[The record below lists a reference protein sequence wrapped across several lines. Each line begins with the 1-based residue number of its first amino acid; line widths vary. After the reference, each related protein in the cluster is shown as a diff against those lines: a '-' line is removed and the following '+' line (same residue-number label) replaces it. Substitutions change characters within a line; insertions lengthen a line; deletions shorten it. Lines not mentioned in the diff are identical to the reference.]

1 MKSMMK
7 KSLFLTLA
15 IASACGSAFAQTQP
29 TIYGSVIFGHGWEDM
44 GSEAPFGIYSLPAND
59 ATQMKSVKLDDN
71 LSAFGGGVY
80 VDGRYYMVDYS
91 PYDYDGTVSFRV
103 YDVDAGWR
111 LIEERHLATYSS
123 VASDLAYDPTTDRVY
138 GCFRESATTNGYF
151 FGTLNTITG
160 FSSKI
165 ADLKQELIALAATKD
180 GRLYGISIYGM
191 LYSVDKTTGALTEI
205 GQTGKTVKYAQ
216 SATFDYPSGRMLW
229 AMTPHYTHES
239 PEICEVNLTDGTV
252 TTLTTIPD
260 RYEFTGIYTTGSYA
274 DDNAPARP
282 ASLKASLTG
291 TSLTGKALI
300 AMPDRTAGGGKLA
313 SSLGYKLWM
322 DGELLKEGQAQA
334 GSDVEAALTLTRGMH
349 HMKAVATNSA
359 GRSQFAYC
367 DLWAGSDVVNAVSP
381 KAVMKDAQT
390 VSVSWTAPQRGNH
403 DGYFDPSLV
412 TYTVTRQPDAKVVY
426 DGSATSFDDKEVAD
440 LQMGYYYYEVAAKV
454 AGEYGD
460 KVRTNVVQVGSALKL
475 PYDQP
480 FNDEVA
486 AKTMTVIDA
495 NEDDETWQFFGDCFI
510 CGVSQE
516 GLDDDDWLVTPA
528 FNLSKDSVYQVSMD
542 VKAEE
547 GYSETVAVAAGQKA
561 EAASLTQT
569 VFAPTKVDNVNYRT
583 LSAVFAPKHDGACH
597 IGVHAL
603 SLYAEGSYLY
613 LDNLKVKC
621 IGSVKCPGAVT
632 EAKAEPVGAST
643 DRKVEISF
651 KAPVVNMGGETLTAN
666 LKHITVKRLTDNKVV
681 ETFSNIIPGDICQ
694 MTDTPSADGTV
705 SYEIMAE
712 NAVGKG
718 ETVTVSTYVGLDQ
731 PGAVENLRIS
741 STNEGQVTAS
751 WDAPSKGKH
760 GGLIDKASLKY
771 NIANVDG
778 SSLKSTT
785 VSEPSFSEQM
795 TMTGDEQR
803 LAWYVI
809 TPRTQQGKGIAA
821 STDTIFVGKPYAV
834 PYAESFAKRSMQ
846 RGPWYGSMSAL
857 AEWNIMQYGTY
868 ADAADLDNGFIAFS
882 TVTTGASSD
891 FIGPK
896 ITLKDTHNPRLSFYV
911 WNMKRSIHHLRVALR
926 TPDGKRHQLDDI
938 LPNDFDG
945 EDNDGRWLKYSYSL
959 SGLRSYEYV
968 QLIFTGVGG
977 NTEDLTSIVP
987 LYVDQINVDDPLSF
1001 NLTMGDVSAMIDKV
1015 SVGDDVTV
1023 FANISNTG
1031 DRDAADFDICLYCGE
1046 TLVGKTHVDELAAG
1060 QNTDVELKD
1069 APNSDA
1075 ALSSLYHAE
1084 IAWNSD
1090 EDASDNVSKNVVVT
1104 VLPGR
1109 PFVKDAKAEAADDMQ
1124 SVALSWSE
1132 PEGISN
1138 GAEAEDVVEDF
1149 ESYVPFTISHF
1160 GEWTL
1165 MDIDGA
1171 STLGIQDGSGDFVQY
1186 DNVEAPMAF
1195 QVFNPSAVSLSPLY
1209 FPTHSGKQVA
1219 AAFSAGRY
1227 TANDDWLISPEV
1239 DGAQTITFW
1248 ACSPNN
1254 NYYGTQEQ
1262 MEVLCSVEGKSIGS
1276 FKKVGSTITV
1286 PGQWT
1291 QYSADLPDGAR
1302 YFALRCTSKDQYILF
1317 IDDIRYRKAGTALK
1331 LLGYNVYRDGTRLN
1345 ASPVTETKYTD
1356 NRSVDTDVTYSVKAV
1371 YNTGESRAANAV
1383 WDAASG
1389 IIGVGEDNGSAQVRI
1404 YDLSGRQMP
1413 LGASL
1418 KKGVYV
1424 VRDNGKTR
1432 KICIK

>member
-1 MKSMMK
+1 MK

-111 LIEERHLATYSS
+111 LIEERHLNTYTS

-191 LYSVDKTTGALTEI
+191 LYSVDKNTGELTEI

-282 ASLKASLTG
+282 TSLKASLTG

-300 AMPDRTAGGGKLA
+300 AMPDRTAGGGNLA

-322 DGELLKEGQAQA
+322 DGSLLKEGQSQA
-334 GSDVEAALTLTRGMH
+334 GAGVEAALTLTRGMH

-359 GRSQFAYC
+359 GRSQFVYC
-367 DLWAGSDVVNAVSP
+367 DFWAGSDVVNAVSP

-440 LQMGYYYYEVAAKV
+440 LQMGYYYEVAANV

-486 AKTMTVIDA
+486 ATTMTVIDA

-547 GYSETVAVAAGQKA
+547 GYCETVAIAAGQKA

-569 VFAPTKVDNVNYRT
+569 VLTPTKVDNVNYRT

-632 EAKAEPVGAST
+632 EAKAEPVGSST
-643 DRKVEISF
+643 DRKVAISF
-651 KAPVVNMGGETLTAN
+651 KAPVVNMGGEALTAN

-681 ETFSNIIPGDICQ
+681 ETFSNIIPGDLCEL
-694 MTDTPSADGTV
+694 TDNPSADGTV
-705 SYEIMAE
+705 SYEITAE

-741 STNEGQVTAS
+741 SSDDGQVTAS

-795 TMTGDEQR
+795 TMNGDEQR

-896 ITLKDTHNPRLSFYV
+896 ITLKDTRNPRLTFYV

-945 EDNDGRWLKYSYSL
+945 EYNDGRWLKYSYSL
-959 SGLRSYEYV
+959 SDLRSYEYV

-1001 NLTMGDVSAMIDKV
+1001 NLAMGDVSAMIDKV
-1015 SVGDDVTV
+1015 SVGDDVAV

-1031 DRDAADFDICLYCGE
+1031 DRDAADFDICLYRGE

-1060 QNTDVELKD
+1060 QNIDVELKD

-1084 IAWNSD
+1084 IAWDSD
-1090 EDASDNVSKNVVVT
+1090 EEASDNVSKNVVVT

-1286 PGQWT
+1286 PGQWM
-1291 QYSADLPDGAR
+1291 QYSADLPEGAR

-1317 IDDIRYRKAGTALK
+1317 VDDIKYRKAGTGLK
-1331 LLGYNVYRDGTRLN
+1331 LLGYNVYRDCMRLN
-1345 ASPVTETKYTD
+1345 ASPITATKYTD

-1383 WDAASG
+1383 WDSASG
-1389 IIGVGEDNGSAQVRI
+1389 IDGVGVGNAVKHVRI
-1404 YDLSGRQMP
+1404 YDISGRQMP

>member
-1 MKSMMK
+1 MK

-111 LIEERHLATYSS
+111 LIEERHLNTYTS

-191 LYSVDKTTGALTEI
+191 LYSVDKNTGALTEI

-282 ASLKASLTG
+282 TSLKASLTG

-300 AMPDRTAGGGKLA
+300 AMPDRTAGGGNLA
-313 SSLGYKLWM
+313 SSLGYKLWL
-322 DGELLKEGQAQA
+322 DGSLLKEGQSQA
-334 GSDVEAALTLTRGMH
+334 GAGVEAALTLTRGMH

-367 DLWAGSDVVNAVSP
+367 DFWAGSDVVNAVSP

-390 VSVSWTAPQRGNH
+390 VSVSWTAPQQGNH

-547 GYSETVAVAAGQKA
+547 GYCETVAVAAGQKA
-561 EAASLTQT
+561 EVASLTQT
-569 VFAPTKVDNVNYRT
+569 VLAPTKVDNVNYRT

-632 EAKAEPVGAST
+632 EAKAEPIGAST

-666 LKHITVKRLTDNKVV
+666 LKYITVKRLTDNKVV

-705 SYEIMAE
+705 SYEITAE

-741 STNEGQVTAS
+741 SSDDGQVTAS

-795 TMTGDEQR
+795 TMNDDEQR
-803 LAWYVI
+803 LAWYVV

-959 SGLRSYEYV
+959 SDLRLYEYV

-1031 DRDAADFDICLYCGE
+1031 DKDAADFDICLYRGE

-1084 IAWNSD
+1084 IAWDSD
-1090 EDASDNVSKNVVVT
+1090 EEASDNVSKNVVVT

-1138 GAEAEDVVEDF
+1138 GAEDVVEDF

-1165 MDIDGA
+1165 MDNDGA

-1209 FPTHSGKQVA
+1209 FPTHSGSQVA

-1239 DGAQTITFW
+1239 DGAQTVTFW

-1276 FKKVGSTITV
+1276 FNKVGSTITV

-1291 QYSADLPDGAR
+1291 QYSADLPEGAR

-1317 IDDIRYRKAGTALK
+1317 VDDIKYRKAGTGLK
-1331 LLGYNVYRDGTRLN
+1331 LLGYNVYRDGLRLN
-1345 ASPVTETKYTD
+1345 ASPITATKYTD

-1383 WDAASG
+1383 WNAASG
-1389 IIGVGEDNGSAQVRI
+1389 ISGVGEDNGLAQVRI

>member
-1 MKSMMK
+1 MK

-111 LIEERHLATYSS
+111 LIEERHLNTYTS

-191 LYSVDKTTGALTEI
+191 LYSVDKNTGELTEI

-282 ASLKASLTG
+282 TSLKASLTG

-300 AMPDRTAGGGKLA
+300 AMPDRTAGGNLA

-322 DGELLKEGQAQA
+322 DGELLKEGQSQA
-334 GSDVEAALTLTRGMH
+334 GAGVEAALTLTRGMH

-359 GRSQFAYC
+359 GRSQFVYC
-367 DLWAGSDVVNAVSP
+367 DFWAGSDVVNAVSP

-440 LQMGYYYYEVAAKV
+440 LQMGYYYYEVAANV

-569 VFAPTKVDNVNYRT
+569 VLAPMKVDNVNYRT

-632 EAKAEPVGAST
+632 EAKAEPVGSST
-643 DRKVEISF
+643 NRKVAISF
-651 KAPVVNMGGETLTAN
+651 KAPVVNMGGEALTAN

-681 ETFSNIIPGDICQ
+681 ETFSNIIPGDLCEL
-694 MTDTPSADGTV
+694 TDNPSADGTV
-705 SYEIMAE
+705 SYEITAE

-741 STNEGQVTAS
+741 SSDDGQVTAS

-795 TMTGDEQR
+795 TMNGDEQR
-803 LAWYVI
+803 LAWYVV

-896 ITLKDTHNPRLSFYV
+896 ITLKDTHNPRLTFYV

-959 SGLRSYEYV
+959 SDLRSYEYV

-1001 NLTMGDVSAMIDKV
+1001 NLTMSDVSAMIDKV

-1031 DRDAADFDICLYCGE
+1031 DRDAADFDICLYRGE

-1060 QNTDVELKD
+1060 QNIDVELKD

-1084 IAWNSD
+1084 IAWDSD
-1090 EDASDNVSKNVVVT
+1090 EEASDNVSKNVVVT

-1209 FPTHSGKQVA
+1209 FPTHSGSQVA

-1291 QYSADLPDGAR
+1291 QYSADLPEGAR

-1317 IDDIRYRKAGTALK
+1317 VDDIKYRKAGTGLK
-1331 LLGYNVYRDGTRLN
+1331 LLGYNVYRDGLRLN
-1345 ASPVTETKYTD
+1345 ASPITATKYTD

>member
-1 MKSMMK
+1 MK

-15 IASACGSAFAQTQP
+15 IASACGSAFAQTLP

-44 GSEAPFGIYSLPAND
+44 GSDAPFGIYSLPAND

-282 ASLKASLTG
+282 TSLKASLTG

-300 AMPDRTAGGGKLA
+300 AMPDRTAGGNLA

-322 DGELLKEGQAQA
+322 DGSLLKEGQSQA
-334 GSDVEAALTLTRGMH
+334 GAGVEAALTLTRGMH

-367 DLWAGSDVVNAVSP
+367 DFWAGSDVVNAVSP

-426 DGSATSFDDKEVAD
+426 DGSSTSFDDKEVAD

-460 KVRTNVVQVGSALKL
+460 KVRTNVVRVGSALKL

-516 GLDDDDWLVTPA
+516 GLDDDDWLVTPV

-547 GYSETVAVAAGQKA
+547 GYCETVAVAAGQKA

-569 VFAPTKVDNVNYRT
+569 VLASTKVDNVSYRT
-583 LSAVFAPKHDGACH
+583 LSTVFAPKHDGACH

-632 EAKAEPVGAST
+632 EAKAEPVGVST
-643 DRKVEISF
+643 DRKVAISF

-694 MTDTPSADGTV
+694 MIDTPSADGTV

-795 TMTGDEQR
+795 TMKGDEQR

-896 ITLKDTHNPRLSFYV
+896 ITLKDTRNPRLTFYV

-959 SGLRSYEYV
+959 SDHRSYEYV

-977 NTEDLTSIVP
+977 NAEDLTSIVP

-1031 DRDAADFDICLYCGE
+1031 DKDAADFDICLYRGE

>member
-1 MKSMMK
+1 MK

-44 GSEAPFGIYSLPAND
+44 GIEAPFGIYSLPAND

-123 VASDLAYDPTTDRVY
+123 VASDLAYDPTTDCVY

-282 ASLKASLTG
+282 TSLKASLTG
-291 TSLTGKALI
+291 TSLTGKVLI
-300 AMPDRTAGGGKLA
+300 AMPDRTAGGNLA
-313 SSLGYKLWM
+313 SSLGYKLWL
-322 DGELLKEGQAQA
+322 DGSLLKEGQSQA
-334 GSDVEAALTLTRGMH
+334 GAGVEAALTLTRGMH

-367 DLWAGSDVVNAVSP
+367 DFWAGSDVVNAVSP

-542 VKAEE
+542 VQAEE

-569 VFAPTKVDNVNYRT
+569 VLAPTKVDNVNYRT

-643 DRKVEISF
+643 DRKVAISF
-651 KAPVVNMGGETLTAN
+651 KAPVMNMGGETLTAN

-681 ETFSNIIPGDICQ
+681 ETFSNIIPGDLCEL
-694 MTDTPSADGTV
+694 TDNPSADGTV
-705 SYEIMAE
+705 SYEITAE

-741 STNEGQVTAS
+741 SSDDGQVTAS
-751 WDAPSKGKH
+751 WNAPSKGKH

-795 TMTGDEQR
+795 TMKGDEQR

-896 ITLKDTHNPRLSFYV
+896 ITLKDTRNPRLSFYV

-945 EDNDGRWLKYSYSL
+945 EDNDGRWQKYSYSL
-959 SGLRSYEYV
+959 SDLRSYEYV

-1031 DRDAADFDICLYCGE
+1031 DKDAADFDICLYRGE

-1124 SVALSWSE
+1124 SVAISWSE

-1276 FKKVGSTITV
+1276 FKKVSSTITV

-1317 IDDIRYRKAGTALK
+1317 VDDIKYRKAGTGLK
-1331 LLGYNVYRDGTRLN
+1331 LLGYNVYRDGMRLN
-1345 ASPVTETKYTD
+1345 ASPITATKYTD

-1383 WDAASG
+1383 WDSASG
-1389 IIGVGEDNGSAQVRI
+1389 IDGVGVGNAVKHVRI
-1404 YDLSGRQMP
+1404 YDISGRQIP
-1413 LGASL
+1413 LGSSL
-1418 KKGVYV
+1418 KTGVYIV
-1424 VRDNGKTR
+1424 WENGKAH

>member
-1 MKSMMK
+1 MK

-44 GSEAPFGIYSLPAND
+44 GSDAPFGIYSLPAND

-191 LYSVDKTTGALTEI
+191 LYSVDKTTGSLTEI

-282 ASLKASLTG
+282 TSLKASLTG

-300 AMPDRTAGGGKLA
+300 AMPDRTAGGGNLA

-322 DGELLKEGQAQA
+322 DGSLLKEGQSQA
-334 GSDVEAALTLTRGMH
+334 GAGVEAALTLTRGMH

-367 DLWAGSDVVNAVSP
+367 DFWAGSDVVNAVSP

-547 GYSETVAVAAGQKA
+547 GYCETVAVAAGQKA

-569 VFAPTKVDNVNYRT
+569 VLAPTKVDNVNYRT

-632 EAKAEPVGAST
+632 EAKAEAEPVGSST

-705 SYEIMAE
+705 SYEITAE

-741 STNEGQVTAS
+741 SSYDGQVTAS

-795 TMTGDEQR
+795 TMKGDEQR

-896 ITLKDTHNPRLSFYV
+896 ITLKDTRNPRLTFYV

-926 TPDGKRHQLDDI
+926 TPDGKLHQLDDI

-945 EDNDGRWLKYSYSL
+945 EDNDGRWLKYGYSL
-959 SGLRSYEYV
+959 SDLRSYEYV

-977 NTEDLTSIVP
+977 NAEDLTSIVP

-1031 DRDAADFDICLYCGE
+1031 DKDAADFDICLYRGE

-1291 QYSADLPDGAR
+1291 QYSADLPEGAR

-1317 IDDIRYRKAGTALK
+1317 VDDIKFRKAGTGLK
-1331 LLGYNVYRDGTRLN
+1331 LLGYNVYRDGMRLN
-1345 ASPVTETKYTD
+1345 ASPITATKYTD

-1389 IIGVGEDNGSAQVRI
+1389 ISGVGEDNGSAQVRI

>member
-1 MKSMMK
+1 MK

-44 GSEAPFGIYSLPAND
+44 GSDAPFGIYSLPAND

-229 AMTPHYTHES
+229 TMTPHYTHES

-282 ASLKASLTG
+282 VSLKASLTG
-291 TSLTGKALI
+291 TSLTGKVLI
-300 AMPDRTAGGGKLA
+300 AMPDRTAGGGNLA

-322 DGELLKEGQAQA
+322 DGSLLKEGQSQA
-334 GSDVEAALTLTRGMH
+334 GANVEATLTLTRGMH

-367 DLWAGSDVVNAVSP
+367 DFWAGSDVVNAVSP

-547 GYSETVAVAAGQKA
+547 GYSETVAVGQKA

-569 VFAPTKVDNVNYRT
+569 VLTPTKVDNVNYRT

-643 DRKVEISF
+643 DRKVAISF
-651 KAPVVNMGGETLTAN
+651 KAPVVNMGGEALTAN

-681 ETFSNIIPGDICQ
+681 EKFSNIIPGDICQ
-694 MTDTPSADGTV
+694 MTDTPSVDGTV
-705 SYEIMAE
+705 SYEITAE

-731 PGAVENLRIS
+731 PGAVENLKIS
-741 STNEGQVTAS
+741 STDDGQVTAS

-795 TMTGDEQR
+795 TMKGDEQR

-821 STDTIFVGKPYAV
+821 STDTVFVGKPYAV

-926 TPDGKRHQLDDI
+926 TPDGKLHQLDDI

-959 SGLRSYEYV
+959 SDLRSYEYV

-1001 NLTMGDVSAMIDKV
+1001 NLMMGDVSAMIDKV

-1031 DRDAADFDICLYCGE
+1031 DRDAADFDICLYRGE

-1084 IAWNSD
+1084 IAWDSD
-1090 EDASDNVSKNVVVT
+1090 EEASDNVSKNVVVT

-1124 SVALSWSE
+1124 SVAISWSE

-1165 MDIDGA
+1165 MDNDGA

-1254 NYYGTQEQ
+1254 NYYGTQEE

-1291 QYSADLPDGAR
+1291 QYSADLPEGAR

-1317 IDDIRYRKAGTALK
+1317 VDDIKYRKAGTGLK
-1331 LLGYNVYRDGTRLN
+1331 LLGYNVYRDGMRLN
-1345 ASPVTETKYTD
+1345 ASPITATKYTD

-1383 WDAASG
+1383 WDYASG
-1389 IIGVGEDNGSAQVRI
+1389 IDGVGVGNAVKHVRI
-1404 YDLSGRQMP
+1404 YDISGRQIP
-1413 LGASL
+1413 LGSSL
-1418 KKGVYV
+1418 KTGVYIV
-1424 VRDNGKTR
+1424 WENGKAH

>member
-1 MKSMMK
+1 MK

-15 IASACGSAFAQTQP
+15 IASACGSVFAQTQP

-44 GSEAPFGIYSLPAND
+44 GSDAPFGIYSLPAND
-59 ATQMKSVKLDDN
+59 ATQIKSVKLDDN

-111 LIEERHLATYSS
+111 LIEERHLTTYTS

-191 LYSVDKTTGALTEI
+191 LYSVDKTTGELTEI

-282 ASLKASLTG
+282 TSLKASLTG

-300 AMPDRTAGGGKLA
+300 AMPDRTAGGKLA

-322 DGELLKEGQAQA
+322 DGSLLKEGQSQA
-334 GSDVEAALTLTRGMH
+334 GADVEAALTLTRGMH

-359 GRSQFAYC
+359 GRSQFVYC
-367 DLWAGSDVVNAVSP
+367 DFWAGSDVVNAVSP

-426 DGSATSFDDKEVAD
+426 EGSTTSFDDKEVAD
-440 LQMGYYYYEVAAKV
+440 LHMGYYYYEVAAKV

-486 AKTMTVIDA
+486 ARTMTVIDA

-547 GYSETVAVAAGQKA
+547 GYCETVAVAAGQKA

-569 VFAPTKVDNVNYRT
+569 VLAPTKVDNVNYRT

-632 EAKAEPVGAST
+632 ESKAEPVGSST
-643 DRKVEISF
+643 DRKVAISF
-651 KAPVVNMGGETLTAN
+651 KAPVMNMGGETLTAN

-681 ETFSNIIPGDICQ
+681 ETFSNIIPGDLCEL
-694 MTDTPSADGTV
+694 TDNPSADGTV
-705 SYEIMAE
+705 SYEITAE

-731 PGAVENLRIS
+731 PAAVENLRIS
-741 STNEGQVTAS
+741 SSDDGQVTAS

-795 TMTGDEQR
+795 TMNGDEQR

-896 ITLKDTHNPRLSFYV
+896 ITLKDTRNPRLTFYV

-959 SGLRSYEYV
+959 SDLRSYEYV

-977 NTEDLTSIVP
+977 NTEDITSIVP

-1001 NLTMGDVSAMIDKV
+1001 NLAMGDVSAMIDKV
-1015 SVGDDVTV
+1015 SVGDDVAV

-1031 DRDAADFDICLYCGE
+1031 DRDAADFDICLYRGE

-1084 IAWNSD
+1084 IAWDSD
-1090 EDASDNVSKNVVVT
+1090 EEASDNVSKNVVVT

-1291 QYSADLPDGAR
+1291 QYSADLPEGAR

-1317 IDDIRYRKAGTALK
+1317 VDDIKYRKAGTGLK
-1331 LLGYNVYRDGTRLN
+1331 LLGYNVYRDGLRLN
-1345 ASPVTETKYTD
+1345 ASPIIATKYTD

>member
-1 MKSMMK
+1 MK

-44 GSEAPFGIYSLPAND
+44 GSDAPFGIYSLPAND
-59 ATQMKSVKLDDN
+59 ATQIKSVKLDDN

-111 LIEERHLATYSS
+111 LIEERHLTTYTS

-191 LYSVDKTTGALTEI
+191 LYSVDKNTGALTEI

-282 ASLKASLTG
+282 TSLKASLTG
-291 TSLTGKALI
+291 TLLTGKALI
-300 AMPDRTAGGGKLA
+300 AMPDRTAGGGNLA

-322 DGELLKEGQAQA
+322 DGELLKEGQSQA
-334 GSDVEAALTLTRGMH
+334 GAGVEAALTLTRGMH

-367 DLWAGSDVVNAVSP
+367 DFWAGSDVVNAVSP

-390 VSVSWTAPQRGNH
+390 VSVSWTAPQQGNH

-412 TYTVTRQPDAKVVY
+412 SYTVTRQPDAKVVY

-475 PYDQP
+475 PYDQS

-547 GYSETVAVAAGQKA
+547 GYCETVAVAAGQKA

-569 VFAPTKVDNVNYRT
+569 VLASTKVDNVNYRT

-632 EAKAEPVGAST
+632 EAKAEPVGVST
-643 DRKVEISF
+643 DRKVAISF

-694 MTDTPSADGTV
+694 MIDTPSADGTV

-795 TMTGDEQR
+795 TMKGDEQR

-959 SGLRSYEYV
+959 SDLRSYEYV

-1001 NLTMGDVSAMIDKV
+1001 NLTMGDISAMIDKV

-1031 DRDAADFDICLYCGE
+1031 DKDAADFDICLYRGE
-1046 TLVGKTHVDELAAG
+1046 TLVGKKHVDELAAG
-1060 QNTDVELKD
+1060 QNIDVELKD

-1084 IAWNSD
+1084 IAWDSD
-1090 EDASDNVSKNVVVT
+1090 EEASDNVSKNVVVT

-1138 GAEAEDVVEDF
+1138 GAEAEAEDVVEDF

-1209 FPTHSGKQVA
+1209 FPTHSGSQVA

-1291 QYSADLPDGAR
+1291 QYSADLPEGAR

-1317 IDDIRYRKAGTALK
+1317 VDDIKYRKAGTGLK
-1331 LLGYNVYRDGTRLN
+1331 LLGYNVYRDGMRLN
-1345 ASPVTETKYTD
+1345 ASPITATKYTD

-1383 WDAASG
+1383 WDSASG
-1389 IIGVGEDNGSAQVRI
+1389 IDGVGVGNAVKHVRI
-1404 YDLSGRQMP
+1404 YDISGRQMP

>member
-1 MKSMMK
+1 
-7 KSLFLTLA
+7 
-15 IASACGSAFAQTQP
+15 
-29 TIYGSVIFGHGWEDM
+29 M
-44 GSEAPFGIYSLPAND
+44 G
-59 ATQMKSVKLDDN
+59 
-71 LSAFGGGVY
+71 
-80 VDGRYYMVDYS
+80 
-91 PYDYDGTVSFRV
+91 
-103 YDVDAGWR
+103 
-111 LIEERHLATYSS
+111 
-123 VASDLAYDPTTDRVY
+123 
-138 GCFRESATTNGYF
+138 C
-151 FGTLNTITG
+151 
-160 FSSKI
+160 
-165 ADLKQELIALAATKD
+165 
-180 GRLYGISIYGM
+180 SI
-191 LYSVDKTTGALTEI
+191 
-205 GQTGKTVKYAQ
+205 
-216 SATFDYPSGRMLW
+216 
-229 AMTPHYTHES
+229 
-239 PEICEVNLTDGTV
+239 
-252 TTLTTIPD
+252 
-260 RYEFTGIYTTGSYA
+260 
-274 DDNAPARP
+274 
-282 ASLKASLTG
+282 
-291 TSLTGKALI
+291 
-300 AMPDRTAGGGKLA
+300 
-313 SSLGYKLWM
+313 
-322 DGELLKEGQAQA
+322 
-334 GSDVEAALTLTRGMH
+334 
-349 HMKAVATNSA
+349 
-359 GRSQFAYC
+359 
-367 DLWAGSDVVNAVSP
+367 
-381 KAVMKDAQT
+381 
-390 VSVSWTAPQRGNH
+390 
-403 DGYFDPSLV
+403 
-412 TYTVTRQPDAKVVY
+412 
-426 DGSATSFDDKEVAD
+426 
-440 LQMGYYYYEVAAKV
+440 
-454 AGEYGD
+454 
-460 KVRTNVVQVGSALKL
+460 
-475 PYDQP
+475 
-480 FNDEVA
+480 
-486 AKTMTVIDA
+486 
-495 NEDDETWQFFGDCFI
+495 
-510 CGVSQE
+510 
-516 GLDDDDWLVTPA
+516 
-528 FNLSKDSVYQVSMD
+528 
-542 VKAEE
+542 
-547 GYSETVAVAAGQKA
+547 
-561 EAASLTQT
+561 
-569 VFAPTKVDNVNYRT
+569 
-583 LSAVFAPKHDGACH
+583 
-597 IGVHAL
+597 
-603 SLYAEGSYLY
+603 
-613 LDNLKVKC
+613 
-621 IGSVKCPGAVT
+621 
-632 EAKAEPVGAST
+632 
-643 DRKVEISF
+643 
-651 KAPVVNMGGETLTAN
+651 
-666 LKHITVKRLTDNKVV
+666 
-681 ETFSNIIPGDICQ
+681 
-694 MTDTPSADGTV
+694 
-705 SYEIMAE
+705 
-712 NAVGKG
+712 
-718 ETVTVSTYVGLDQ
+718 
-731 PGAVENLRIS
+731 
-741 STNEGQVTAS
+741 
-751 WDAPSKGKH
+751 KGKH

>member
-1 MKSMMK
+1 MK

-111 LIEERHLATYSS
+111 LIEERHLNTYTS

-191 LYSVDKTTGALTEI
+191 LYSVDKNTGALTEI

-282 ASLKASLTG
+282 TSLKASLTG

-300 AMPDRTAGGGKLA
+300 AMPDRTAGGGNLA
-313 SSLGYKLWM
+313 SSLGYKLWL
-322 DGELLKEGQAQA
+322 DGSLLKEGQSQA
-334 GSDVEAALTLTRGMH
+334 GAGVEAALTLTRGMH

-367 DLWAGSDVVNAVSP
+367 DFWAGSDVVNAVSP

-390 VSVSWTAPQRGNH
+390 VSVSWTAPQQGNH

-547 GYSETVAVAAGQKA
+547 GYCETVAVAAGQKA
-561 EAASLTQT
+561 EVASLTQT
-569 VFAPTKVDNVNYRT
+569 VLAPTKVDNVNYRT

-632 EAKAEPVGAST
+632 EAKAEPIGAST
-643 DRKVEISF
+643 DRKVAISF

-666 LKHITVKRLTDNKVV
+666 LKYITVKRLTDNKVV

-705 SYEIMAE
+705 SYEITAE

-741 STNEGQVTAS
+741 SSDDGQVTAS

-795 TMTGDEQR
+795 TMNDDEQR
-803 LAWYVI
+803 LAWYVV

-959 SGLRSYEYV
+959 SDLRLYEYV

-1031 DRDAADFDICLYCGE
+1031 DKDAADFDICLYRGE

-1090 EDASDNVSKNVVVT
+1090 EEASDNVSKNVVVT

-1138 GAEAEDVVEDF
+1138 GAEDVVEDF

-1165 MDIDGA
+1165 MDNDGA

-1209 FPTHSGKQVA
+1209 FPTHSGSQVA

-1239 DGAQTITFW
+1239 DGAQTVTFW

-1276 FKKVGSTITV
+1276 FNKVGSTITV

-1291 QYSADLPDGAR
+1291 QYSADLPEGAR

-1317 IDDIRYRKAGTALK
+1317 VDDIKYRKAGTGLK
-1331 LLGYNVYRDGTRLN
+1331 LLGYNVYRDGLRLN
-1345 ASPVTETKYTD
+1345 ASPITATKYTD

-1389 IIGVGEDNGSAQVRI
+1389 ISGVGEDNGLAQVRI

>member
-1 MKSMMK
+1 MR
-7 KSLFLTLA
+7 
-15 IASACGSAFAQTQP
+15 G
-29 TIYGSVIFGHGWEDM
+29 
-44 GSEAPFGIYSLPAND
+44 
-59 ATQMKSVKLDDN
+59 
-71 LSAFGGGVY
+71 
-80 VDGRYYMVDYS
+80 
-91 PYDYDGTVSFRV
+91 
-103 YDVDAGWR
+103 
-111 LIEERHLATYSS
+111 
-123 VASDLAYDPTTDRVY
+123 
-138 GCFRESATTNGYF
+138 ES
-151 FGTLNTITG
+151 
-160 FSSKI
+160 
-165 ADLKQELIALAATKD
+165 
-180 GRLYGISIYGM
+180 
-191 LYSVDKTTGALTEI
+191 
-205 GQTGKTVKYAQ
+205 
-216 SATFDYPSGRMLW
+216 
-229 AMTPHYTHES
+229 
-239 PEICEVNLTDGTV
+239 DGTV

-282 ASLKASLTG
+282 TSLKASLTG

-300 AMPDRTAGGGKLA
+300 AMPDRTAGGGILA

-322 DGELLKEGQAQA
+322 DGSLLKEGQSQA
-334 GSDVEAALTLTRGMH
+334 GAGVEAALTLTRGMH

-367 DLWAGSDVVNAVSP
+367 DFWAGSDVVNAVSP

-528 FNLSKDSVYQVSMD
+528 FNLSKDSVYQVLMD

-547 GYSETVAVAAGQKA
+547 GYCETVAVAAGQKA

-569 VFAPTKVDNVNYRT
+569 VLAPTKVDNVNYRT

-681 ETFSNIIPGDICQ
+681 ETFSNIIPGDLCEL
-694 MTDTPSADGTV
+694 TDNPSADGTV
-705 SYEIMAE
+705 SYEITAE

-718 ETVTVSTYVGLDQ
+718 ETVTVSTYVGMDQ
-731 PGAVENLRIS
+731 PGAVENLKIS
-741 STNEGQVTAS
+741 STDDGQVTAS

-795 TMTGDEQR
+795 TMKGDEQR
-803 LAWYVI
+803 LAWYVV

-896 ITLKDTHNPRLSFYV
+896 ITLKDTHNLRLSFYV

-926 TPDGKRHQLDDI
+926 TPDGKLHQLDDI

-959 SGLRSYEYV
+959 SDLRSYEYV

-1001 NLTMGDVSAMIDKV
+1001 NLMMG
-1015 SVGDDVTV
+1015 DVTV

-1031 DRDAADFDICLYCGE
+1031 DRDAADFDICLYRGE

-1084 IAWNSD
+1084 IAWDSD
-1090 EDASDNVSKNVVVT
+1090 EEASDNVSKNVVVT

-1124 SVALSWSE
+1124 SVAISWSE

-1209 FPTHSGKQVA
+1209 FPTHSGEQVA

-1291 QYSADLPDGAR
+1291 QYSADLPEGAR

-1317 IDDIRYRKAGTALK
+1317 VDDIKYRKAGTGLK
-1331 LLGYNVYRDGTRLN
+1331 LLGYNVYRDGMRLN
-1345 ASPVTETKYTD
+1345 ASPITATKFTD

-1383 WDAASG
+1383 WDSASG
-1389 IIGVGEDNGSAQVRI
+1389 IDGVGVGNAVKHVRI
-1404 YDLSGRQMP
+1404 YDISGRQIP
-1413 LGASL
+1413 LGSSL
-1418 KKGVYV
+1418 KTGVYIV
-1424 VRDNGKTR
+1424 WENGKAH

>member
-1 MKSMMK
+1 MK

-111 LIEERHLATYSS
+111 LIEERHLNTYTS

-191 LYSVDKTTGALTEI
+191 LYSVDKNTGALTEI

-282 ASLKASLTG
+282 TSLKASLTG

-300 AMPDRTAGGGKLA
+300 AMPDRTAGGGNLA
-313 SSLGYKLWM
+313 SSLGYKLWL
-322 DGELLKEGQAQA
+322 DGSLLKEGQSQA
-334 GSDVEAALTLTRGMH
+334 GAGVEAALTLTRGMH

-367 DLWAGSDVVNAVSP
+367 DFWAGSDVVNAVSP

-390 VSVSWTAPQRGNH
+390 VSVSWTAPQQGNH

-460 KVRTNVVQVGSALKL
+460 KVRTNVVQVGSVLKL

-547 GYSETVAVAAGQKA
+547 GYCETVAVAAGQKA
-561 EAASLTQT
+561 EVASLTQT
-569 VFAPTKVDNVNYRT
+569 VLAPTKVDNVNYRT

-632 EAKAEPVGAST
+632 EAKAEPIGAST

-666 LKHITVKRLTDNKVV
+666 LKYITVKRLTDNKVV

-705 SYEIMAE
+705 SYEITAE

-741 STNEGQVTAS
+741 SSDDGLVTAS

-795 TMTGDEQR
+795 TMNDDEQR
-803 LAWYVI
+803 LAWYVV

-959 SGLRSYEYV
+959 SDLRLYEYV

-1031 DRDAADFDICLYCGE
+1031 DKDAADFDICLYRGE

-1084 IAWNSD
+1084 IAWDSD
-1090 EDASDNVSKNVVVT
+1090 EEASDNVSKNVVVT

-1138 GAEAEDVVEDF
+1138 GAEDVVEDF

-1165 MDIDGA
+1165 MDNDGA

-1209 FPTHSGKQVA
+1209 FPTHSGSQVA

-1239 DGAQTITFW
+1239 DGAQTVTFW

-1276 FKKVGSTITV
+1276 FNKVGSTITV

-1291 QYSADLPDGAR
+1291 QYSADLPEGAR

-1317 IDDIRYRKAGTALK
+1317 VDDIKYRKAGTGLK
-1331 LLGYNVYRDGTRLN
+1331 LLGYNVYRDGLRLN
-1345 ASPVTETKYTD
+1345 ASPITATKYTD

-1389 IIGVGEDNGSAQVRI
+1389 ISGVGEDNGLAQVRI

>member
-1 MKSMMK
+1 MK

-111 LIEERHLATYSS
+111 LIEERHLNTYTS

-191 LYSVDKTTGALTEI
+191 LYSVDKNTGALTEI

-282 ASLKASLTG
+282 TSLKASLTG

-300 AMPDRTAGGGKLA
+300 AMPDRTAGGGNLA
-313 SSLGYKLWM
+313 SSLGYKLWL
-322 DGELLKEGQAQA
+322 DGSLLKEGQSQA
-334 GSDVEAALTLTRGMH
+334 GAGVEAALTLTRGMH

-367 DLWAGSDVVNAVSP
+367 DFWAGSDVVNAVSP

-390 VSVSWTAPQRGNH
+390 VSVSWTAPQQGNH

-516 GLDDDDWLVTPA
+516 GLDDDDRLVTPA

-547 GYSETVAVAAGQKA
+547 GYCETVAVAAGQKA
-561 EAASLTQT
+561 EVASLTQT
-569 VFAPTKVDNVNYRT
+569 VLAPTKVDNVNYRT

-632 EAKAEPVGAST
+632 EAKAEPIGAST

-666 LKHITVKRLTDNKVV
+666 LKYITVKRLTDNKVV

-694 MTDTPSADGTV
+694 ITDTPSADGTV
-705 SYEIMAE
+705 SYEITAE

-741 STNEGQVTAS
+741 SSDDGQVTAS

-795 TMTGDEQR
+795 TMNDDEQR
-803 LAWYVI
+803 LAWYVV

-959 SGLRSYEYV
+959 SDLRLYEYV

-1031 DRDAADFDICLYCGE
+1031 DKDAADFDICLYRGE

-1084 IAWNSD
+1084 IAWDSD
-1090 EDASDNVSKNVVVT
+1090 EEASDNVSKNVVVT

-1138 GAEAEDVVEDF
+1138 GAEDVVEDF

-1165 MDIDGA
+1165 MDNDGA

-1209 FPTHSGKQVA
+1209 FPTHSGSQVA

-1239 DGAQTITFW
+1239 DGAQTVTFW

-1276 FKKVGSTITV
+1276 FNKVGSTITV

-1291 QYSADLPDGAR
+1291 QYSADLPEGAR

-1317 IDDIRYRKAGTALK
+1317 VDDIKYRKAGTGLK
-1331 LLGYNVYRDGTRLN
+1331 LLGYNVYRDGLRLN
-1345 ASPVTETKYTD
+1345 ASPITATKYTD

-1389 IIGVGEDNGSAQVRI
+1389 ISGVGEDNGLAQVRI

>member
-1 MKSMMK
+1 MK

-91 PYDYDGTVSFRV
+91 PYDYNGTVSFRV

-111 LIEERHLATYSS
+111 LIEERHLNTYTS

-191 LYSVDKTTGALTEI
+191 LYSVDKNTGALTEI

-300 AMPDRTAGGGKLA
+300 AMPDRTAGGGNLA

-322 DGELLKEGQAQA
+322 DGSLLKEGQSQA
-334 GSDVEAALTLTRGMH
+334 GAGVEAALTLTRGMH

-367 DLWAGSDVVNAVSP
+367 DFWAGSDVVNAVSP

-547 GYSETVAVAAGQKA
+547 GYCETVAIAAGQKA

-569 VFAPTKVDNVNYRT
+569 VLAPTKVDNVNYRT
-583 LSAVFAPKHDGACH
+583 LSTVFAPKHDGACH

-643 DRKVEISF
+643 DRKVAISF
-651 KAPVVNMGGETLTAN
+651 KAPVVNMGGEALTAN

-705 SYEIMAE
+705 SYEITAE

-741 STNEGQVTAS
+741 SSDDGQVTAS

-795 TMTGDEQR
+795 TMKGDEQR

-809 TPRTQQGKGIAA
+809 TPRKQQGKGIAA

-896 ITLKDTHNPRLSFYV
+896 ITLKDTHNPRLTFYV

-959 SGLRSYEYV
+959 SDLRSYEYV

-1015 SVGDDVTV
+1015 SVGDDVTM

-1031 DRDAADFDICLYCGE
+1031 DKDAADFDICLYRGE

-1084 IAWNSD
+1084 IVWDSD
-1090 EDASDNVSKNVVVT
+1090 EEASDNVSKNVVVT

-1138 GAEAEDVVEDF
+1138 GAEDVVEDF

-1165 MDIDGA
+1165 MDNDGA

-1209 FPTHSGKQVA
+1209 FPTHSGSQVA

-1291 QYSADLPDGAR
+1291 QYSADLPEGAR

-1317 IDDIRYRKAGTALK
+1317 VDDIKYRKAGTGLK
-1331 LLGYNVYRDGTRLN
+1331 LLGYNVYRDGLRLN
-1345 ASPVTETKYTD
+1345 ASPITATKYTD

-1389 IIGVGEDNGSAQVRI
+1389 ISGVGEDNGLAQVRI

>member
-1 MKSMMK
+1 
-7 KSLFLTLA
+7 
-15 IASACGSAFAQTQP
+15 
-29 TIYGSVIFGHGWEDM
+29 
-44 GSEAPFGIYSLPAND
+44 
-59 ATQMKSVKLDDN
+59 
-71 LSAFGGGVY
+71 
-80 VDGRYYMVDYS
+80 
-91 PYDYDGTVSFRV
+91 
-103 YDVDAGWR
+103 
-111 LIEERHLATYSS
+111 
-123 VASDLAYDPTTDRVY
+123 
-138 GCFRESATTNGYF
+138 
-151 FGTLNTITG
+151 
-160 FSSKI
+160 
-165 ADLKQELIALAATKD
+165 
-180 GRLYGISIYGM
+180 
-191 LYSVDKTTGALTEI
+191 
-205 GQTGKTVKYAQ
+205 
-216 SATFDYPSGRMLW
+216 
-229 AMTPHYTHES
+229 
-239 PEICEVNLTDGTV
+239 
-252 TTLTTIPD
+252 
-260 RYEFTGIYTTGSYA
+260 
-274 DDNAPARP
+274 
-282 ASLKASLTG
+282 
-291 TSLTGKALI
+291 
-300 AMPDRTAGGGKLA
+300 
-313 SSLGYKLWM
+313 
-322 DGELLKEGQAQA
+322 
-334 GSDVEAALTLTRGMH
+334 
-349 HMKAVATNSA
+349 
-359 GRSQFAYC
+359 
-367 DLWAGSDVVNAVSP
+367 
-381 KAVMKDAQT
+381 
-390 VSVSWTAPQRGNH
+390 
-403 DGYFDPSLV
+403 
-412 TYTVTRQPDAKVVY
+412 
-426 DGSATSFDDKEVAD
+426 
-440 LQMGYYYYEVAAKV
+440 
-454 AGEYGD
+454 
-460 KVRTNVVQVGSALKL
+460 
-475 PYDQP
+475 
-480 FNDEVA
+480 
-486 AKTMTVIDA
+486 
-495 NEDDETWQFFGDCFI
+495 
-510 CGVSQE
+510 
-516 GLDDDDWLVTPA
+516 
-528 FNLSKDSVYQVSMD
+528 
-542 VKAEE
+542 
-547 GYSETVAVAAGQKA
+547 
-561 EAASLTQT
+561 
-569 VFAPTKVDNVNYRT
+569 
-583 LSAVFAPKHDGACH
+583 
-597 IGVHAL
+597 
-603 SLYAEGSYLY
+603 
-613 LDNLKVKC
+613 
-621 IGSVKCPGAVT
+621 
-632 EAKAEPVGAST
+632 
-643 DRKVEISF
+643 
-651 KAPVVNMGGETLTAN
+651 
-666 LKHITVKRLTDNKVV
+666 
-681 ETFSNIIPGDICQ
+681 
-694 MTDTPSADGTV
+694 
-705 SYEIMAE
+705 
-712 NAVGKG
+712 
-718 ETVTVSTYVGLDQ
+718 
-731 PGAVENLRIS
+731 
-741 STNEGQVTAS
+741 
-751 WDAPSKGKH
+751 
-760 GGLIDKASLKY
+760 
-771 NIANVDG
+771 
-778 SSLKSTT
+778 
-785 VSEPSFSEQM
+785 M
-795 TMTGDEQR
+795 TMNGDEQR

-959 SGLRSYEYV
+959 SDLRSYEYV

-987 LYVDQINVDDPLSF
+987 LYVDKINVDDPLSF

-1031 DRDAADFDICLYCGE
+1031 DKDAADFDICLYRGE

-1084 IAWNSD
+1084 IAWDSD
-1090 EDASDNVSKNVVVT
+1090 EEASDNVSKNVVVT
-1104 VLPGR
+1104 VLPGH
-1109 PFVKDAKAEAADDMQ
+1109 PFVKDAKAEAADGMQ
-1124 SVALSWSE
+1124 SVAISWSE

-1432 KICIK
+1432 KICIKLFKMSKFNC

>member
-1 MKSMMK
+1 MK

-91 PYDYDGTVSFRV
+91 PYDYNGTVSYRV

-111 LIEERHLATYSS
+111 LIEERHLATYTS

-282 ASLKASLTG
+282 TSLKASLTG

-300 AMPDRTAGGGKLA
+300 AMPDRTAGGGNLA

-322 DGELLKEGQAQA
+322 DGSLLKEGQSQA
-334 GSDVEAALTLTRGMH
+334 GADVEAALTLTRGMH

-367 DLWAGSDVVNAVSP
+367 DFWAGSDVVNAVSP

-426 DGSATSFDDKEVAD
+426 DGCATSFDDKEVAE

-547 GYSETVAVAAGQKA
+547 GYCETVAVAAGQKA

-569 VFAPTKVDNVNYRT
+569 VLAPTKVDNVNYRT

-632 EAKAEPVGAST
+632 EAKAEPVGSST
-643 DRKVEISF
+643 DRKVAISF

-705 SYEIMAE
+705 SYEITAE

-741 STNEGQVTAS
+741 SSDDGQVTAS

-896 ITLKDTHNPRLSFYV
+896 ITLKDTHNPRLTFYV

-945 EDNDGRWLKYSYSL
+945 EDNDGRWLKYSYNL
-959 SGLRSYEYV
+959 SDLRSYEYV

-987 LYVDQINVDDPLSF
+987 LYVDQINVDAPLSF

-1031 DRDAADFDICLYCGE
+1031 DKDAADFDICLYRGE

-1084 IAWNSD
+1084 IAWDSD
-1090 EDASDNVSKNVVVT
+1090 EEASDNVSKNVVVT

-1138 GAEAEDVVEDF
+1138 GAEDVVEDF

-1165 MDIDGA
+1165 MDNDGA

-1209 FPTHSGKQVA
+1209 FPTHSGSQVA

-1291 QYSADLPDGAR
+1291 QYSADLPEGAR

-1317 IDDIRYRKAGTALK
+1317 VDDIKYRKAGTGLK
-1331 LLGYNVYRDGTRLN
+1331 LLGYNVYRDGLRLN
-1345 ASPVTETKYTD
+1345 ASPITATKYTD
-1356 NRSVDTDVTYSVKAV
+1356 NRLVDTDVTYSVKAV

-1389 IIGVGEDNGSAQVRI
+1389 ISGVGEDNGLAQVRI

>member
-1 MKSMMK
+1 MK

-44 GSEAPFGIYSLPAND
+44 GSDTPFGIYSLPAND

-91 PYDYDGTVSFRV
+91 PYDYDGTVSYRV

-111 LIEERHLATYSS
+111 LIEERHLNTYTS

-191 LYSVDKTTGALTEI
+191 LYSVDKNTGELTEI

-282 ASLKASLTG
+282 TSLKASLTG

-300 AMPDRTAGGGKLA
+300 AMPDRTAGGGNLA
-313 SSLGYKLWM
+313 SSLGYKLWL
-322 DGELLKEGQAQA
+322 DGSLLKEGQSQA
-334 GSDVEAALTLTRGMH
+334 GAGVEAALTLTRGMH
-349 HMKAVATNSA
+349 HMKAVVTNSA
-359 GRSQFAYC
+359 GRSQFVYC
-367 DLWAGSDVVNAVSP
+367 DFWAGSDVVNAVSP

-426 DGSATSFDDKEVAD
+426 DGSVTSFDDKEVAD

-547 GYSETVAVAAGQKA
+547 GYCETVAIAAGQKA

-569 VFAPTKVDNVNYRT
+569 VLTPTKVDNVNYRT

-632 EAKAEPVGAST
+632 EAKAEPVGSST
-643 DRKVEISF
+643 DRKVAISF
-651 KAPVVNMGGETLTAN
+651 KAPVVNMGGEALTAN

-681 ETFSNIIPGDICQ
+681 ETFSNIIPGDLCEL
-694 MTDTPSADGTV
+694 TDNPSADGTV
-705 SYEIMAE
+705 SYEITAE

-741 STNEGQVTAS
+741 SSDDGQVTAS

-760 GGLIDKASLKY
+760 GGLIDASLKY

-795 TMTGDEQR
+795 TMNGDEQR

-896 ITLKDTHNPRLSFYV
+896 ITLKDTRNPRLTFYV

-959 SGLRSYEYV
+959 SDLRSYEYV

-1001 NLTMGDVSAMIDKV
+1001 NLAMGDVSAMIDKV
-1015 SVGDDVTV
+1015 SVGDDVAV

-1031 DRDAADFDICLYCGE
+1031 DRDAADFDICLYRGE

-1084 IAWNSD
+1084 IAWDSD

-1104 VLPGR
+1104 VLPGH
-1109 PFVKDAKAEAADDMQ
+1109 PFVKDAKAEAADGMQ
-1124 SVALSWSE
+1124 SVAISWSE

-1138 GAEAEDVVEDF
+1138 GAEAEEVVEDF

-1276 FKKVGSTITV
+1276 FKKVGSAITV

-1291 QYSADLPDGAR
+1291 QYSADLPEGAR

-1317 IDDIRYRKAGTALK
+1317 VDDIKYRKAGTGLK
-1331 LLGYNVYRDGTRLN
+1331 LLGYNVYRDGLRLN
-1345 ASPVTETKYTD
+1345 ASPITATKYTD
-1356 NRSVDTDVTYSVKAV
+1356 NQSVDTDVTYSVKAV

-1389 IIGVGEDNGSAQVRI
+1389 ISGVGEDNGSAQVRI

>member
-1 MKSMMK
+1 MK

-59 ATQMKSVKLDDN
+59 ATQMKSVKQDDN

-91 PYDYDGTVSFRV
+91 PYDYDGTVSYRV

-111 LIEERHLATYSS
+111 LIEERHLATYTS

-191 LYSVDKTTGALTEI
+191 LYSVDKNTGALTEI

-282 ASLKASLTG
+282 TSLKASLTG

-300 AMPDRTAGGGKLA
+300 AMPDRTAGGGNLA

-322 DGELLKEGQAQA
+322 DGSLLKEGQSQA
-334 GSDVEAALTLTRGMH
+334 GTDVEAALTLTRGMH

-367 DLWAGSDVVNAVSP
+367 DFWAGSDVVNAVSP

-547 GYSETVAVAAGQKA
+547 GYCETVAIAAGQKA

-569 VFAPTKVDNVNYRT
+569 VLAPTKVDNVNYRT
-583 LSAVFAPKHDGACH
+583 LSTVFAPKHDGACH

-632 EAKAEPVGAST
+632 EVKAEPVGAST
-643 DRKVEISF
+643 DRKVAISF

-666 LKHITVKRLTDNKVV
+666 LKHITVKRLMDNKVV

-705 SYEIMAE
+705 SYEITAE

-741 STNEGQVTAS
+741 SSDDGQVTAS

-778 SSLKSTT
+778 SSLKNTM

-795 TMTGDEQR
+795 TMKGDEQR

-896 ITLKDTHNPRLSFYV
+896 ITLKDTHNPRLTFYV

-945 EDNDGRWLKYSYSL
+945 EDNDGRWLKYSYNL
-959 SGLRSYEYV
+959 SDLRSYEYV

-1031 DRDAADFDICLYCGE
+1031 DKDAADFDICLYRGE

-1084 IAWNSD
+1084 IAWDSD
-1090 EDASDNVSKNVVVT
+1090 EEASDNVSKNVVVT

-1138 GAEAEDVVEDF
+1138 GAEDVVEDF

-1165 MDIDGA
+1165 MDNDGA

-1209 FPTHSGKQVA
+1209 FPTHSDKQVA

-1291 QYSADLPDGAR
+1291 QYSADLPEGAR

-1317 IDDIRYRKAGTALK
+1317 VDDIKYRKAGTGLK
-1331 LLGYNVYRDGTRLN
+1331 LLGYNVYRDGLRLN
-1345 ASPVTETKYTD
+1345 ASPITATKYTD
-1356 NRSVDTDVTYSVKAV
+1356 NRSVDTDVAYSVKAV

-1389 IIGVGEDNGSAQVRI
+1389 ISGVGEDNGSAQVRI

>member
-1 MKSMMK
+1 MK

-111 LIEERHLATYSS
+111 LIEERHLNTYTS

-191 LYSVDKTTGALTEI
+191 LYSVDKNTGALTEI

-282 ASLKASLTG
+282 TSLKASLTG

-300 AMPDRTAGGGKLA
+300 AMPDRTAGGGNLA
-313 SSLGYKLWM
+313 SSLGYKLWL
-322 DGELLKEGQAQA
+322 DGSLLKEGQSQA
-334 GSDVEAALTLTRGMH
+334 GAGVEAALTLTRGMH

-367 DLWAGSDVVNAVSP
+367 DFWAGSDVVNAVSP

-390 VSVSWTAPQRGNH
+390 VSVSWTAPQQGNH

-547 GYSETVAVAAGQKA
+547 GYCETVAVAAGQKA
-561 EAASLTQT
+561 EVASLTQT
-569 VFAPTKVDNVNYRT
+569 VLAPTKVDNVNYRT

-632 EAKAEPVGAST
+632 EAKAEPIGAST

-666 LKHITVKRLTDNKVV
+666 LKYITVKRLTDNKVV

-705 SYEIMAE
+705 SYEITAE

-741 STNEGQVTAS
+741 SSDDGQVTAS

-795 TMTGDEQR
+795 TMNDDEQR
-803 LAWYVI
+803 LAWYVV

-959 SGLRSYEYV
+959 SDLRLYEYV

-1031 DRDAADFDICLYCGE
+1031 DKDAADFDICLYRGE

-1084 IAWNSD
+1084 IAWDSD
-1090 EDASDNVSKNVVVT
+1090 EEASDNVSKNVVVT

-1138 GAEAEDVVEDF
+1138 GAEDVVEDF

-1165 MDIDGA
+1165 MDNDGA

-1209 FPTHSGKQVA
+1209 FPTHSGSQVA

-1239 DGAQTITFW
+1239 DGAQTVTFW

-1276 FKKVGSTITV
+1276 FNKVGSTITV

-1291 QYSADLPDGAR
+1291 QYSADLPEGAR

-1317 IDDIRYRKAGTALK
+1317 VDDIKYRKAGTGLK
-1331 LLGYNVYRDGTRLN
+1331 LLGYNVYRDGLRLN
-1345 ASPVTETKYTD
+1345 ASPITATKYTD

-1389 IIGVGEDNGSAQVRI
+1389 ISGVGEDNGLAQVRI

>member
-1 MKSMMK
+1 
-7 KSLFLTLA
+7 
-15 IASACGSAFAQTQP
+15 
-29 TIYGSVIFGHGWEDM
+29 
-44 GSEAPFGIYSLPAND
+44 
-59 ATQMKSVKLDDN
+59 
-71 LSAFGGGVY
+71 
-80 VDGRYYMVDYS
+80 
-91 PYDYDGTVSFRV
+91 
-103 YDVDAGWR
+103 
-111 LIEERHLATYSS
+111 
-123 VASDLAYDPTTDRVY
+123 
-138 GCFRESATTNGYF
+138 
-151 FGTLNTITG
+151 
-160 FSSKI
+160 
-165 ADLKQELIALAATKD
+165 
-180 GRLYGISIYGM
+180 
-191 LYSVDKTTGALTEI
+191 
-205 GQTGKTVKYAQ
+205 
-216 SATFDYPSGRMLW
+216 
-229 AMTPHYTHES
+229 
-239 PEICEVNLTDGTV
+239 
-252 TTLTTIPD
+252 
-260 RYEFTGIYTTGSYA
+260 
-274 DDNAPARP
+274 
-282 ASLKASLTG
+282 
-291 TSLTGKALI
+291 
-300 AMPDRTAGGGKLA
+300 
-313 SSLGYKLWM
+313 
-322 DGELLKEGQAQA
+322 
-334 GSDVEAALTLTRGMH
+334 
-349 HMKAVATNSA
+349 
-359 GRSQFAYC
+359 
-367 DLWAGSDVVNAVSP
+367 
-381 KAVMKDAQT
+381 
-390 VSVSWTAPQRGNH
+390 
-403 DGYFDPSLV
+403 
-412 TYTVTRQPDAKVVY
+412 
-426 DGSATSFDDKEVAD
+426 
-440 LQMGYYYYEVAAKV
+440 
-454 AGEYGD
+454 
-460 KVRTNVVQVGSALKL
+460 
-475 PYDQP
+475 
-480 FNDEVA
+480 
-486 AKTMTVIDA
+486 
-495 NEDDETWQFFGDCFI
+495 
-510 CGVSQE
+510 
-516 GLDDDDWLVTPA
+516 
-528 FNLSKDSVYQVSMD
+528 
-542 VKAEE
+542 
-547 GYSETVAVAAGQKA
+547 
-561 EAASLTQT
+561 
-569 VFAPTKVDNVNYRT
+569 
-583 LSAVFAPKHDGACH
+583 
-597 IGVHAL
+597 
-603 SLYAEGSYLY
+603 
-613 LDNLKVKC
+613 
-621 IGSVKCPGAVT
+621 
-632 EAKAEPVGAST
+632 
-643 DRKVEISF
+643 
-651 KAPVVNMGGETLTAN
+651 
-666 LKHITVKRLTDNKVV
+666 
-681 ETFSNIIPGDICQ
+681 
-694 MTDTPSADGTV
+694 
-705 SYEIMAE
+705 
-712 NAVGKG
+712 
-718 ETVTVSTYVGLDQ
+718 
-731 PGAVENLRIS
+731 
-741 STNEGQVTAS
+741 
-751 WDAPSKGKH
+751 
-760 GGLIDKASLKY
+760 
-771 NIANVDG
+771 
-778 SSLKSTT
+778 
-785 VSEPSFSEQM
+785 
-795 TMTGDEQR
+795 
-803 LAWYVI
+803 
-809 TPRTQQGKGIAA
+809 
-821 STDTIFVGKPYAV
+821 
-834 PYAESFAKRSMQ
+834 
-846 RGPWYGSMSAL
+846 
-857 AEWNIMQYGTY
+857 MQYGTY

-959 SGLRSYEYV
+959 SDLRSYEYV

-987 LYVDQINVDDPLSF
+987 LYVDKINVDDPLSF

-1031 DRDAADFDICLYCGE
+1031 DKDAADFDICLYRGE

-1084 IAWNSD
+1084 IAWDSD
-1090 EDASDNVSKNVVVT
+1090 EEASDNVSKNVVVT
-1104 VLPGR
+1104 VLPGH
-1109 PFVKDAKAEAADDMQ
+1109 PFVKDAKAEAADGMQ
-1124 SVALSWSE
+1124 SVAISWSE

-1209 FPTHSGKQVA
+1209 FPTHSGSQVA

-1239 DGAQTITFW
+1239 DGAQTVTFW

-1262 MEVLCSVEGKSIGS
+1262 MEVLCSVEGKTIGS
-1276 FKKVGSTITV
+1276 FKNVGSTITV

-1291 QYSADLPDGAR
+1291 QYSADLPEGAR

-1317 IDDIRYRKAGTALK
+1317 VDDITYRKAGTGLK

>member
-1 MKSMMK
+1 
-7 KSLFLTLA
+7 
-15 IASACGSAFAQTQP
+15 
-29 TIYGSVIFGHGWEDM
+29 
-44 GSEAPFGIYSLPAND
+44 
-59 ATQMKSVKLDDN
+59 
-71 LSAFGGGVY
+71 
-80 VDGRYYMVDYS
+80 
-91 PYDYDGTVSFRV
+91 
-103 YDVDAGWR
+103 
-111 LIEERHLATYSS
+111 
-123 VASDLAYDPTTDRVY
+123 
-138 GCFRESATTNGYF
+138 
-151 FGTLNTITG
+151 
-160 FSSKI
+160 
-165 ADLKQELIALAATKD
+165 
-180 GRLYGISIYGM
+180 
-191 LYSVDKTTGALTEI
+191 
-205 GQTGKTVKYAQ
+205 
-216 SATFDYPSGRMLW
+216 
-229 AMTPHYTHES
+229 
-239 PEICEVNLTDGTV
+239 
-252 TTLTTIPD
+252 
-260 RYEFTGIYTTGSYA
+260 
-274 DDNAPARP
+274 
-282 ASLKASLTG
+282 
-291 TSLTGKALI
+291 
-300 AMPDRTAGGGKLA
+300 
-313 SSLGYKLWM
+313 
-322 DGELLKEGQAQA
+322 
-334 GSDVEAALTLTRGMH
+334 
-349 HMKAVATNSA
+349 
-359 GRSQFAYC
+359 
-367 DLWAGSDVVNAVSP
+367 
-381 KAVMKDAQT
+381 
-390 VSVSWTAPQRGNH
+390 
-403 DGYFDPSLV
+403 
-412 TYTVTRQPDAKVVY
+412 
-426 DGSATSFDDKEVAD
+426 
-440 LQMGYYYYEVAAKV
+440 
-454 AGEYGD
+454 
-460 KVRTNVVQVGSALKL
+460 
-475 PYDQP
+475 
-480 FNDEVA
+480 
-486 AKTMTVIDA
+486 
-495 NEDDETWQFFGDCFI
+495 
-510 CGVSQE
+510 
-516 GLDDDDWLVTPA
+516 
-528 FNLSKDSVYQVSMD
+528 
-542 VKAEE
+542 
-547 GYSETVAVAAGQKA
+547 
-561 EAASLTQT
+561 
-569 VFAPTKVDNVNYRT
+569 
-583 LSAVFAPKHDGACH
+583 
-597 IGVHAL
+597 
-603 SLYAEGSYLY
+603 
-613 LDNLKVKC
+613 
-621 IGSVKCPGAVT
+621 
-632 EAKAEPVGAST
+632 
-643 DRKVEISF
+643 
-651 KAPVVNMGGETLTAN
+651 
-666 LKHITVKRLTDNKVV
+666 
-681 ETFSNIIPGDICQ
+681 
-694 MTDTPSADGTV
+694 
-705 SYEIMAE
+705 
-712 NAVGKG
+712 
-718 ETVTVSTYVGLDQ
+718 
-731 PGAVENLRIS
+731 
-741 STNEGQVTAS
+741 
-751 WDAPSKGKH
+751 
-760 GGLIDKASLKY
+760 
-771 NIANVDG
+771 
-778 SSLKSTT
+778 
-785 VSEPSFSEQM
+785 
-795 TMTGDEQR
+795 
-803 LAWYVI
+803 
-809 TPRTQQGKGIAA
+809 
-821 STDTIFVGKPYAV
+821 
-834 PYAESFAKRSMQ
+834 MQ

-896 ITLKDTHNPRLSFYV
+896 ITLKDTHNPRLTFYV

-959 SGLRSYEYV
+959 SDLRSYEYV

-1031 DRDAADFDICLYCGE
+1031 DKDAADFDVCLYRGE
-1046 TLVGKTHVDELAAG
+1046 TLVSKTHVDELAAG

-1084 IAWNSD
+1084 IAWDSD

-1109 PFVKDAKAEAADDMQ
+1109 PFVKDAKAEAADGMQ
-1124 SVALSWSE
+1124 SVVLSWSE

-1138 GAEAEDVVEDF
+1138 GAEAEEVVEDF

-1195 QVFNPSAVSLSPLY
+1195 QVFNPSAVILSPLY

-1239 DGAQTITFW
+1239 DGVQTITFW

-1291 QYSADLPDGAR
+1291 QYSADLPEGAR

-1317 IDDIRYRKAGTALK
+1317 VDDIKYRKAGTGLK

-1345 ASPVTETKYTD
+1345 ASPITATKYTD

-1383 WDAASG
+1383 WDAALG
-1389 IIGVGEDNGSAQVRI
+1389 ISGVGVGNGSAQVRI

>member
-1 MKSMMK
+1 MK

-91 PYDYDGTVSFRV
+91 PYDYDGTVSYRV

-111 LIEERHLATYSS
+111 LIEERHLNTYTS

-282 ASLKASLTG
+282 TSLKASLTG

-300 AMPDRTAGGGKLA
+300 AMPDRTAGGGNLA

-322 DGELLKEGQAQA
+322 DGSLLKEGQSQA
-334 GSDVEAALTLTRGMH
+334 GADVEAALTLTRGMH

-426 DGSATSFDDKEVAD
+426 DCSATSFDDKEVAD

-516 GLDDDDWLVTPA
+516 ELDDDDWLVTPA

-542 VKAEE
+542 VKTEE
-547 GYSETVAVAAGQKA
+547 GYCETVAVAAGQKA

-569 VFAPTKVDNVNYRT
+569 VLAPTKVDNVNYRT

-632 EAKAEPVGAST
+632 EAKAEPVGSST
-643 DRKVEISF
+643 DRKVAISF
-651 KAPVVNMGGETLTAN
+651 KAPVVNMGGEALTAN

-705 SYEIMAE
+705 SYEITAE

-731 PGAVENLRIS
+731 PAAVENLRIS
-741 STNEGQVTAS
+741 SSDDGLVTAS

-795 TMTGDEQR
+795 TMKGDEQR

-959 SGLRSYEYV
+959 SDLRSYEYV

-1031 DRDAADFDICLYCGE
+1031 DKDAADFDICLYRGE
-1046 TLVGKTHVDELAAG
+1046 TLVGKKHVDELAAG

-1138 GAEAEDVVEDF
+1138 GAEDVVEDF

-1209 FPTHSGKQVA
+1209 FPTHSGSQVA

-1291 QYSADLPDGAR
+1291 QYSADLPEGAR

-1317 IDDIRYRKAGTALK
+1317 VDDIKYRKAGTGLK
-1331 LLGYNVYRDGTRLN
+1331 LLGYNVYRDGMRLN
-1345 ASPVTETKYTD
+1345 ASPITATKYTD

-1383 WDAASG
+1383 WDSASG
-1389 IIGVGEDNGSAQVRI
+1389 IDGVGVGNAVKHVRI
-1404 YDLSGRQMP
+1404 YDISGRQMP

>member
-1 MKSMMK
+1 MK

-91 PYDYDGTVSFRV
+91 TYDYDGTVSFRV

-138 GCFRESATTNGYF
+138 GCFRESANTNGYF

-191 LYSVDKTTGALTEI
+191 LYSVDKNTGELTEI

-300 AMPDRTAGGGKLA
+300 AMPDRTAGGGNLA

-322 DGELLKEGQAQA
+322 DGSLLKEGQSQA
-334 GSDVEAALTLTRGMH
+334 GADVEAALSLTRGIH

-367 DLWAGSDVVNAVSP
+367 DFWAGSDVVNAVSP

-547 GYSETVAVAAGQKA
+547 GYCETVAVAAGQKA

-569 VFAPTKVDNVNYRT
+569 VLAPTKVDNVNYRT

-632 EAKAEPVGAST
+632 EAKAEPVGSST
-643 DRKVEISF
+643 DRKVAISF

-694 MTDTPSADGTV
+694 ITDTPSAGTV
-705 SYEIMAE
+705 SYEITAE

-731 PGAVENLRIS
+731 PGAVENLKIS
-741 STNEGQVTAS
+741 STDDGQVTAS

-795 TMTGDEQR
+795 TMKGDEQR

-891 FIGPK
+891 FIGSK
-896 ITLKDTHNPRLSFYV
+896 ITLKDTHNPRLTFYV

-959 SGLRSYEYV
+959 SDLRSYEYV

-1031 DRDAADFDICLYCGE
+1031 DKDAADFDVCLYRGE

-1069 APNSDA
+1069 VPNSDA

-1084 IAWNSD
+1084 IVWDSD
-1090 EDASDNVSKNVVVT
+1090 EEASDNVSKNVVVT

-1124 SVALSWSE
+1124 SVAISWSE

-1209 FPTHSGKQVA
+1209 FPTHSGEQVA

-1227 TANDDWLISPEV
+1227 TANDDWIISPEV

-1254 NYYGTQEQ
+1254 NYYGTQEE

-1291 QYSADLPDGAR
+1291 QYSADLPEGAR

-1317 IDDIRYRKAGTALK
+1317 VDDIKYRKAGTGLK
-1331 LLGYNVYRDGTRLN
+1331 LLGYNVYRDGMRLN
-1345 ASPVTETKYTD
+1345 ASPITATKYTD
-1356 NRSVDTDVTYSVKAV
+1356 NQSVDTDVTYSVKAV

-1383 WDAASG
+1383 WDSASG
-1389 IIGVGEDNGSAQVRI
+1389 IDGVGVGNAVKHVRI
-1404 YDLSGRQMP
+1404 YDISGRQIP
-1413 LGASL
+1413 LGSSL
-1418 KKGVYV
+1418 KTGVYIV
-1424 VRDNGKTR
+1424 WENGKAQ

>member
-1 MKSMMK
+1 MK

-191 LYSVDKTTGALTEI
+191 LYSVDKNTGELTEI

-282 ASLKASLTG
+282 TSLKASLTG

-300 AMPDRTAGGGKLA
+300 AMPDRAAGGGNLA

-322 DGELLKEGQAQA
+322 DGNLLKEGQAQA
-334 GSDVEAALTLTRGMH
+334 GAGVEAALTLTRGMH

-367 DLWAGSDVVNAVSP
+367 DFWAGSDVVNAVSP

-547 GYSETVAVAAGQKA
+547 GYCETVAVAAGQKA

-569 VFAPTKVDNVNYRT
+569 VLAPMKVDNVNYRT

-705 SYEIMAE
+705 SYEITAE

-741 STNEGQVTAS
+741 STDDGQVTAS

-795 TMTGDEQR
+795 TMKGDEQR

-809 TPRTQQGKGIAA
+809 TSRTQQGKGIAV

-896 ITLKDTHNPRLSFYV
+896 ITLKDTHNPRLTFYV
-911 WNMKRSIHHLRVALR
+911 WNMKRSVHHLRVALR

-959 SGLRSYEYV
+959 SDLRSYEYV

-1031 DRDAADFDICLYCGE
+1031 DKDAADFDICLYRGE

-1084 IAWNSD
+1084 IAWDSD
-1090 EDASDNVSKNVVVT
+1090 EEASDNVSKNVVVT

-1209 FPTHSGKQVA
+1209 FPTHSGEQVA

-1291 QYSADLPDGAR
+1291 QYSADLPEGAR

-1317 IDDIRYRKAGTALK
+1317 VDDIKYRKAGTGVK

-1345 ASPVTETKYTD
+1345 ASPITATKYTD

-1383 WDAASG
+1383 WDSASG
-1389 IIGVGEDNGSAQVRI
+1389 IDGVGVGNAVKHVRI
-1404 YDLSGRQMP
+1404 YDISGRQIP
-1413 LGASL
+1413 LGSSL
-1418 KKGVYV
+1418 KTGVYIV
-1424 VRDNGKTR
+1424 WENGKAH

>member
-1 MKSMMK
+1 M
-7 KSLFLTLA
+7 
-15 IASACGSAFAQTQP
+15 
-29 TIYGSVIFGHGWEDM
+29 
-44 GSEAPFGIYSLPAND
+44 
-59 ATQMKSVKLDDN
+59 
-71 LSAFGGGVY
+71 
-80 VDGRYYMVDYS
+80 
-91 PYDYDGTVSFRV
+91 
-103 YDVDAGWR
+103 
-111 LIEERHLATYSS
+111 
-123 VASDLAYDPTTDRVY
+123 
-138 GCFRESATTNGYF
+138 
-151 FGTLNTITG
+151 
-160 FSSKI
+160 
-165 ADLKQELIALAATKD
+165 
-180 GRLYGISIYGM
+180 
-191 LYSVDKTTGALTEI
+191 
-205 GQTGKTVKYAQ
+205 
-216 SATFDYPSGRMLW
+216 
-229 AMTPHYTHES
+229 
-239 PEICEVNLTDGTV
+239 
-252 TTLTTIPD
+252 
-260 RYEFTGIYTTGSYA
+260 
-274 DDNAPARP
+274 
-282 ASLKASLTG
+282 
-291 TSLTGKALI
+291 
-300 AMPDRTAGGGKLA
+300 
-313 SSLGYKLWM
+313 
-322 DGELLKEGQAQA
+322 
-334 GSDVEAALTLTRGMH
+334 
-349 HMKAVATNSA
+349 
-359 GRSQFAYC
+359 
-367 DLWAGSDVVNAVSP
+367 
-381 KAVMKDAQT
+381 
-390 VSVSWTAPQRGNH
+390 
-403 DGYFDPSLV
+403 
-412 TYTVTRQPDAKVVY
+412 
-426 DGSATSFDDKEVAD
+426 
-440 LQMGYYYYEVAAKV
+440 
-454 AGEYGD
+454 
-460 KVRTNVVQVGSALKL
+460 
-475 PYDQP
+475 
-480 FNDEVA
+480 
-486 AKTMTVIDA
+486 
-495 NEDDETWQFFGDCFI
+495 
-510 CGVSQE
+510 
-516 GLDDDDWLVTPA
+516 
-528 FNLSKDSVYQVSMD
+528 
-542 VKAEE
+542 
-547 GYSETVAVAAGQKA
+547 
-561 EAASLTQT
+561 
-569 VFAPTKVDNVNYRT
+569 
-583 LSAVFAPKHDGACH
+583 
-597 IGVHAL
+597 

-643 DRKVEISF
+643 DRKVAISF

-705 SYEIMAE
+705 SYEITAE

-731 PGAVENLRIS
+731 PGAVENLKIS
-741 STNEGQVTAS
+741 SSDDGQVTAS

-795 TMTGDEQR
+795 TMNDDEQR
-803 LAWYVI
+803 LAWYVV

-896 ITLKDTHNPRLSFYV
+896 ITLKDTHNPRLTFYV

-959 SGLRSYEYV
+959 SDLRSYEYV

-1015 SVGDDVTV
+1015 SIGDDVTV

-1031 DRDAADFDICLYCGE
+1031 DKDAADFDICLYRGE

-1090 EDASDNVSKNVVVT
+1090 EEASDNVSKNVVVT

-1138 GAEAEDVVEDF
+1138 GAEAEEVVEDF

-1209 FPTHSGKQVA
+1209 FPTHSGSQVA

-1291 QYSADLPDGAR
+1291 QYSADLPEGAR

-1317 IDDIRYRKAGTALK
+1317 VDDIKYRKAGTGLK

-1345 ASPVTETKYTD
+1345 ASPITTTKYTD

-1389 IIGVGEDNGSAQVRI
+1389 ISGVGEDNGSAQVRI

>member
-1 MKSMMK
+1 MK

-138 GCFRESATTNGYF
+138 GCFRESANTNGYF

-191 LYSVDKTTGALTEI
+191 LYSVDKNTGALTEI

-282 ASLKASLTG
+282 TSLKASLTG

-300 AMPDRTAGGGKLA
+300 AMPDRTAGGGNLA

-322 DGELLKEGQAQA
+322 DGELLKEGQSQA
-334 GSDVEAALTLTRGMH
+334 GAGVEAALTLTRGMH

-367 DLWAGSDVVNAVSP
+367 DFWAGSDVVNAVSP

-583 LSAVFAPKHDGACH
+583 LSAVFAPKYDGACH

-643 DRKVEISF
+643 DRKVAISF

-681 ETFSNIIPGDICQ
+681 KTFSNIIPGDICQ

-741 STNEGQVTAS
+741 STNDGQVTAS

-795 TMTGDEQR
+795 TMKGDEQR

-945 EDNDGRWLKYSYSL
+945 EDNDGRWLKYSYNL
-959 SGLRSYEYV
+959 SDLRSYEYV

-1031 DRDAADFDICLYCGE
+1031 DKDAADFDICLYRGE

-1084 IAWNSD
+1084 IAWDSD
-1090 EDASDNVSKNVVVT
+1090 EEASDNMSKNVVVT

-1209 FPTHSGKQVA
+1209 FPTHSGSQVA

-1291 QYSADLPDGAR
+1291 QYSADLPEGAR

-1317 IDDIRYRKAGTALK
+1317 VDDIKYRKAGTGLK
-1331 LLGYNVYRDGTRLN
+1331 LLGYNVYRDGLRLN
-1345 ASPVTETKYTD
+1345 ASPITATKYTD

-1389 IIGVGEDNGSAQVRI
+1389 ISGVGEDNGSAQVRI

>member
-1 MKSMMK
+1 MK

-111 LIEERHLATYSS
+111 LIEERHLNTYTS

-191 LYSVDKTTGALTEI
+191 LYSVDKNTGALTEI

-252 TTLTTIPD
+252 TTLTTISD

-282 ASLKASLTG
+282 TSLKASLTG

-300 AMPDRTAGGGKLA
+300 AMPDRTAGGGNLA
-313 SSLGYKLWM
+313 SSLGYKLWL
-322 DGELLKEGQAQA
+322 DGSLLKEGQSQA
-334 GSDVEAALTLTRGMH
+334 GAGVEAALTLTRGMH

-367 DLWAGSDVVNAVSP
+367 DFWAGSDVVNAVSP

-390 VSVSWTAPQRGNH
+390 VSVSWTAPQQGNH

-547 GYSETVAVAAGQKA
+547 GYCETVAVAAGQKA
-561 EAASLTQT
+561 EVASLTQT
-569 VFAPTKVDNVNYRT
+569 VLAPTKVDNVNYRT

-632 EAKAEPVGAST
+632 EAKAEPIGAST

-666 LKHITVKRLTDNKVV
+666 LKYITVKRLTDNKVV

-705 SYEIMAE
+705 SYEITAE

-741 STNEGQVTAS
+741 SSDDGQVTAS

-795 TMTGDEQR
+795 TMNDDEQR
-803 LAWYVI
+803 LAWYVV

-959 SGLRSYEYV
+959 SDLRLYEYV

-1031 DRDAADFDICLYCGE
+1031 DKDAADFDICLYRGE

-1084 IAWNSD
+1084 IAWDSD
-1090 EDASDNVSKNVVVT
+1090 EEASDNVSKNVVVT

-1138 GAEAEDVVEDF
+1138 GAEDVVEDF

-1165 MDIDGA
+1165 MDNDGA

-1209 FPTHSGKQVA
+1209 FPTHSGSQVA

-1239 DGAQTITFW
+1239 DGAQTVTFW

-1276 FKKVGSTITV
+1276 FNKVGSTITV

-1291 QYSADLPDGAR
+1291 QYSADLPEGAR

-1317 IDDIRYRKAGTALK
+1317 VDDIKYRKAGTGLK
-1331 LLGYNVYRDGTRLN
+1331 LLGYNVYRDGLRLN
-1345 ASPVTETKYTD
+1345 ASPITATKYTD

-1389 IIGVGEDNGSAQVRI
+1389 ISGVGEDNGLAQVRI

>member
-1 MKSMMK
+1 MK

-29 TIYGSVIFGHGWEDM
+29 TVYGSVIFGHGWEDM

-111 LIEERHLATYSS
+111 LIEERHLNTYTS

-191 LYSVDKTTGALTEI
+191 LYSVDKNTGALTEI

-282 ASLKASLTG
+282 TSLKASLTG

-300 AMPDRTAGGGKLA
+300 AMPDRTAGGGNLA
-313 SSLGYKLWM
+313 SSLGYKLWL
-322 DGELLKEGQAQA
+322 DGSLLKEGQSQA
-334 GSDVEAALTLTRGMH
+334 GAGVEAALTLTRGMH
-349 HMKAVATNSA
+349 QMKAVATNSA

-367 DLWAGSDVVNAVSP
+367 DFWAGSDVVNAVSP

-547 GYSETVAVAAGQKA
+547 GYCETVAVAAGQKA
-561 EAASLTQT
+561 EATSLTQT
-569 VFAPTKVDNVNYRT
+569 VLAPTKVDNVNYRT

-632 EAKAEPVGAST
+632 EAKAEPVGSSM
-643 DRKVEISF
+643 DRKVAISF

-705 SYEIMAE
+705 SYEITAE

-741 STNEGQVTAS
+741 SSDDGQVTAS

-795 TMTGDEQR
+795 TMKGDEQR

-896 ITLKDTHNPRLSFYV
+896 ITLKDTHNPRLTFYV

-959 SGLRSYEYV
+959 SDLRSYEYV

-1031 DRDAADFDICLYCGE
+1031 DKDAADFDICLYRGE

-1084 IAWNSD
+1084 IAWDSD
-1090 EDASDNVSKNVVVT
+1090 EEASDNVSKNVVVT

-1138 GAEAEDVVEDF
+1138 GAEDVVEDF

-1165 MDIDGA
+1165 MDNDGA

-1209 FPTHSGKQVA
+1209 FPTHSGSQVA

-1239 DGAQTITFW
+1239 DGAQTVTFW

-1276 FKKVGSTITV
+1276 FNKVGSTITV

-1291 QYSADLPDGAR
+1291 QYSADLPEGAR

-1317 IDDIRYRKAGTALK
+1317 VDDIKYRKAGTGLK
-1331 LLGYNVYRDGTRLN
+1331 LLGYNVYRDGLRLN
-1345 ASPVTETKYTD
+1345 ASPITATKYTD

-1389 IIGVGEDNGSAQVRI
+1389 ISGVGEDNGLAQVRI

>member
-1 MKSMMK
+1 MMK

-91 PYDYDGTVSFRV
+91 PYDYDGTVSYRV

-111 LIEERHLATYSS
+111 LIEERHLNTYTS
-123 VASDLAYDPTTDRVY
+123 VASDLTYDPTTDRVY

-282 ASLKASLTG
+282 TSLKASLTG

-300 AMPDRTAGGGKLA
+300 AMPDRTAGGGNLA
-313 SSLGYKLWM
+313 SSLGYKLWL
-322 DGELLKEGQAQA
+322 DGSLLKEGQSQA
-334 GSDVEAALTLTRGMH
+334 GAGVEAALTLTRGMH

-367 DLWAGSDVVNAVSP
+367 DFWAGSDVVNAVSP

-426 DGSATSFDDKEVAD
+426 DGSSTSFDDKEVAD

-547 GYSETVAVAAGQKA
+547 GYCETVAVAAGQKA

-569 VFAPTKVDNVNYRT
+569 VLAPTKVDNVNYRT

-621 IGSVKCPGAVT
+621 IGSVKCPSAVT
-632 EAKAEPVGAST
+632 EAKAEPVGSST
-643 DRKVEISF
+643 DRKVAISF
-651 KAPVVNMGGETLTAN
+651 KAPVVNMGGEALTAN

-681 ETFSNIIPGDICQ
+681 ETFSNIIPGDLCEL
-694 MTDTPSADGTV
+694 TDNPSADGTV
-705 SYEIMAE
+705 SYEITAE

-741 STNEGQVTAS
+741 SSDDGQVTAS

-795 TMTGDEQR
+795 TMNGDEQR
-803 LAWYVI
+803 LAWSAILYKLVAFV
-809 TPRTQQGKGIAA
+809 GKGIAA

-896 ITLKDTHNPRLSFYV
+896 ITLKDTRNPRLTFYV

-959 SGLRSYEYV
+959 SDLRSYEYV

-1001 NLTMGDVSAMIDKV
+1001 NLTMSDVSAMIDKV

-1031 DRDAADFDICLYCGE
+1031 DRDAADFDICLYRGE

-1060 QNTDVELKD
+1060 QNIDVELKD

-1084 IAWNSD
+1084 IAWDSD
-1090 EDASDNVSKNVVVT
+1090 EEASDNVSKNVVVT

-1286 PGQWT
+1286 PGQWM
-1291 QYSADLPDGAR
+1291 QYSADLPEGAR

>member
-1 MKSMMK
+1 MK

-111 LIEERHLATYSS
+111 LIEERHLNTYTS

-191 LYSVDKTTGALTEI
+191 LYSVDKNTGALTEI

-274 DDNAPARP
+274 DDNAPVRP
-282 ASLKASLTG
+282 TSLKASLTG

-300 AMPDRTAGGGKLA
+300 AMPDRTAGGGNLA
-313 SSLGYKLWM
+313 SSLGYKLWL
-322 DGELLKEGQAQA
+322 DGSLLKEGQSQA
-334 GSDVEAALTLTRGMH
+334 GAGVEAALTLTRGMH

-367 DLWAGSDVVNAVSP
+367 DFWAGSDVVNAVSP

-390 VSVSWTAPQRGNH
+390 VSVSWTAPQQGNH

-547 GYSETVAVAAGQKA
+547 GYCETVAVAAGQKA
-561 EAASLTQT
+561 EVASLTQT
-569 VFAPTKVDNVNYRT
+569 VLAPTKVDNVNYRT

-632 EAKAEPVGAST
+632 EAKAEPIGAST

-666 LKHITVKRLTDNKVV
+666 LKYITVKRLTDNKVV

-705 SYEIMAE
+705 SYEITAE

-741 STNEGQVTAS
+741 SSDDGQVTAS

-795 TMTGDEQR
+795 TMNDDEQR
-803 LAWYVI
+803 LAWYVV

-959 SGLRSYEYV
+959 SDLRLYEYV

-1031 DRDAADFDICLYCGE
+1031 DKDAADFDICLYRGE

-1084 IAWNSD
+1084 IAWDSD
-1090 EDASDNVSKNVVVT
+1090 EEASDNVSKNVVVT

-1138 GAEAEDVVEDF
+1138 GAEDVVEDF

-1165 MDIDGA
+1165 MDNDGA

-1209 FPTHSGKQVA
+1209 FPTHSGSQVA

-1239 DGAQTITFW
+1239 DGAQTVTFW

-1276 FKKVGSTITV
+1276 FNKVGSTITV

-1291 QYSADLPDGAR
+1291 QYSADLPEGAR

-1317 IDDIRYRKAGTALK
+1317 VDDIKYRKAGTGLK
-1331 LLGYNVYRDGTRLN
+1331 LLGYNVYRDGLRLN
-1345 ASPVTETKYTD
+1345 ASPITATKYTD

-1389 IIGVGEDNGSAQVRI
+1389 ISGVGEDNGLAQVRI

>member
-1 MKSMMK
+1 M
-7 KSLFLTLA
+7 
-15 IASACGSAFAQTQP
+15 
-29 TIYGSVIFGHGWEDM
+29 
-44 GSEAPFGIYSLPAND
+44 
-59 ATQMKSVKLDDN
+59 
-71 LSAFGGGVY
+71 
-80 VDGRYYMVDYS
+80 
-91 PYDYDGTVSFRV
+91 
-103 YDVDAGWR
+103 
-111 LIEERHLATYSS
+111 
-123 VASDLAYDPTTDRVY
+123 
-138 GCFRESATTNGYF
+138 
-151 FGTLNTITG
+151 
-160 FSSKI
+160 
-165 ADLKQELIALAATKD
+165 
-180 GRLYGISIYGM
+180 
-191 LYSVDKTTGALTEI
+191 
-205 GQTGKTVKYAQ
+205 
-216 SATFDYPSGRMLW
+216 
-229 AMTPHYTHES
+229 
-239 PEICEVNLTDGTV
+239 
-252 TTLTTIPD
+252 
-260 RYEFTGIYTTGSYA
+260 
-274 DDNAPARP
+274 
-282 ASLKASLTG
+282 
-291 TSLTGKALI
+291 
-300 AMPDRTAGGGKLA
+300 
-313 SSLGYKLWM
+313 
-322 DGELLKEGQAQA
+322 
-334 GSDVEAALTLTRGMH
+334 
-349 HMKAVATNSA
+349 
-359 GRSQFAYC
+359 
-367 DLWAGSDVVNAVSP
+367 
-381 KAVMKDAQT
+381 
-390 VSVSWTAPQRGNH
+390 
-403 DGYFDPSLV
+403 
-412 TYTVTRQPDAKVVY
+412 
-426 DGSATSFDDKEVAD
+426 
-440 LQMGYYYYEVAAKV
+440 
-454 AGEYGD
+454 
-460 KVRTNVVQVGSALKL
+460 
-475 PYDQP
+475 
-480 FNDEVA
+480 
-486 AKTMTVIDA
+486 
-495 NEDDETWQFFGDCFI
+495 
-510 CGVSQE
+510 
-516 GLDDDDWLVTPA
+516 
-528 FNLSKDSVYQVSMD
+528 
-542 VKAEE
+542 
-547 GYSETVAVAAGQKA
+547 
-561 EAASLTQT
+561 
-569 VFAPTKVDNVNYRT
+569 DNVNYRT

-651 KAPVVNMGGETLTAN
+651 KAPVVNMGGEALTAN

-681 ETFSNIIPGDICQ
+681 ETFSNIIPGDICL

-705 SYEIMAE
+705 SYEITAE

-741 STNEGQVTAS
+741 SSDDGQVTAS

-795 TMTGDEQR
+795 TMKGDEQR

-896 ITLKDTHNPRLSFYV
+896 ITLKDTRNPRLTFYV
-911 WNMKRSIHHLRVALR
+911 WNMKRSVHHLRVALR

-959 SGLRSYEYV
+959 SDLRSYEYV

-987 LYVDQINVDDPLSF
+987 LYVDKINVDDPLSF

-1031 DRDAADFDICLYCGE
+1031 DKDAADFDICLYRGE

-1084 IAWNSD
+1084 IAWDSD

-1291 QYSADLPDGAR
+1291 QYSADLPEGAR

-1317 IDDIRYRKAGTALK
+1317 VDDIKYRKAGTGLK
-1331 LLGYNVYRDGTRLN
+1331 LLGYNVYRDGMRLN
-1345 ASPVTETKYTD
+1345 ASPITATKYTD

-1389 IIGVGEDNGSAQVRI
+1389 ISGVGEDNGSAQVRI

>member
-1 MKSMMK
+1 MMK

-44 GSEAPFGIYSLPAND
+44 GSEAPIGIYSLPAND

-91 PYDYDGTVSFRV
+91 PYDYDGTVCFRV

-111 LIEERHLATYSS
+111 LVEERHLATYTS

-334 GSDVEAALTLTRGMH
+334 GANVEAALTLTRGMH
-349 HMKAVATNSA
+349 HMKAVATNSV

-367 DLWAGSDVVNAVSP
+367 DFWAGSDVVNAVSP

-390 VSVSWTAPQRGNH
+390 VSVSWTAPQQGNH

-426 DGSATSFDDKEVAD
+426 EGSATSFDDKEVAD

-495 NEDDETWQFFGDCFI
+495 NEDDDTWQFFGDCFI

-547 GYSETVAVAAGQKA
+547 GYCETVAVAAGQKA

-569 VFAPTKVDNVNYRT
+569 VLAPTKVDNINYRT
-583 LSAVFAPKHDGACH
+583 LSAVFAPKQDGACH

-603 SLYAEGSYLY
+603 SMYAEGSYLY

-643 DRKVEISF
+643 DRKVAISF
-651 KAPVVNMGGETLTAN
+651 KAPMLNMGGEALTAN

-681 ETFSNIIPGDICQ
+681 ETFSNIIPGDLCEL
-694 MTDTPSADGTV
+694 TDNPSADGTV
-705 SYEIMAE
+705 SYEITAE

-731 PGAVENLRIS
+731 PAAVENLKIS
-741 STNEGQVTAS
+741 STDDGQVTAS

-771 NIANVDG
+771 LIANVDG

-795 TMTGDEQR
+795 TMKGDEQR

-896 ITLKDTHNPRLSFYV
+896 ITLKDTHNPRLTFYV

-959 SGLRSYEYV
+959 SDLRSYEYV

-1031 DRDAADFDICLYCGE
+1031 DKDAADFDVCLYRGE
-1046 TLVGKTHVDELAAG
+1046 TLVSKTHVDELAAG

-1084 IAWNSD
+1084 IAWDSD

-1138 GAEAEDVVEDF
+1138 GAEAEEVVEDF

-1291 QYSADLPDGAR
+1291 LYSADLPEGAR

-1317 IDDIRYRKAGTALK
+1317 VDDIKYRKAGTGLK

-1345 ASPVTETKYTD
+1345 ASPITATKYTD

-1383 WDAASG
+1383 WDAALG
-1389 IIGVGEDNGSAQVRI
+1389 ISGVGVGNGSAQVRI

-1424 VRDNGKTR
+1424 VWDNGKTH

>member
-1 MKSMMK
+1 MK

-44 GSEAPFGIYSLPAND
+44 GSEAPIGIYSLPAND

-111 LIEERHLATYSS
+111 LVEERHLTTYTS

-239 PEICEVNLTDGTV
+239 PEICEVNLADGTV

-282 ASLKASLTG
+282 TSLKASLTG

-300 AMPDRTAGGGKLA
+300 AMPDRTAGGKLA

-322 DGELLKEGQAQA
+322 DGELLKEGTSQA
-334 GSDVEAALTLTRGMH
+334 GADVEAALTLTRGMH

-359 GRSQFAYC
+359 GRSQFVYC
-367 DLWAGSDVVNAVSP
+367 DFWAGSDVVNAVSP

-390 VSVSWTAPQRGNH
+390 VSVSWTAPQQGNH

-426 DGSATSFDDKEVAD
+426 EGSATSFDDKEVAD

-547 GYSETVAVAAGQKA
+547 GYCETVSVAAGQKA

-569 VFAPTKVDNVNYRT
+569 VLAPTKVDNVNYRT
-583 LSAVFAPKHDGACH
+583 LSAVFAPKQDGACH

-632 EAKAEPVGAST
+632 EAKAEPVGSST
-643 DRKVEISF
+643 DRKVAISF
-651 KAPVVNMGGETLTAN
+651 KAPVVNMGGEALTAN

-681 ETFSNIIPGDICQ
+681 ETFSNIIPGDLCEL
-694 MTDTPSADGTV
+694 TDNPSADGTV
-705 SYEIMAE
+705 SYEITAE

-731 PGAVENLRIS
+731 PGAVENLKIS
-741 STNEGQVTAS
+741 STDDGQVTAS

-771 NIANVDG
+771 LIANVDG
-778 SSLKSTT
+778 SSLKSTM

-795 TMTGDEQR
+795 TMKGDEQR

-882 TVTTGASSD
+882 TVTTGTSSD

-896 ITLKDTHNPRLSFYV
+896 ITLKDTHNPRLTFYV

-926 TPDGKRHQLDDI
+926 TPDGKCHQLDDI

-959 SGLRSYEYV
+959 SDLRSYEYV

-1031 DRDAADFDICLYCGE
+1031 DKDAADFDICLYRGE

-1075 ALSSLYHAE
+1075 SLSSLYHAE
-1084 IAWNSD
+1084 IAWDSD
-1090 EDASDNVSKNVVVT
+1090 EEASDNVSKNVVVT

-1138 GAEAEDVVEDF
+1138 GAEDVVEDF
-1149 ESYVPFTISHF
+1149 ESYVPFTISHL

-1291 QYSADLPDGAR
+1291 QYSADLPEGAR

-1317 IDDIRYRKAGTALK
+1317 LDDIRYRKAATGLK

-1345 ASPVTETKYTD
+1345 ASPITATKYTD

-1383 WDAASG
+1383 WDAALGISG
-1389 IIGVGEDNGSAQVRI
+1389 VVVGNGSAQVRI

-1413 LGASL
+1413 SGTSL

-1424 VRDNGKTR
+1424 VWDNGKTR

>member
-1 MKSMMK
+1 MK

-91 PYDYDGTVSFRV
+91 PYDYDGTVSYRV

-111 LIEERHLATYSS
+111 LIEERHLNTYTS

-282 ASLKASLTG
+282 TSLKASLTG

-300 AMPDRTAGGGKLA
+300 AMPDRTAGGGNLA

-322 DGELLKEGQAQA
+322 DGSLLKEGQSQA
-334 GSDVEAALTLTRGMH
+334 GADVEAALTLTRGMH

-597 IGVHAL
+597 IGVHVL

-632 EAKAEPVGAST
+632 EAKAEAEPVGSST
-643 DRKVEISF
+643 DRKVAISF
-651 KAPVVNMGGETLTAN
+651 KAPVVNMGGEALTAN

-705 SYEIMAE
+705 SYEITAE

-731 PGAVENLRIS
+731 PAAVENLRIS
-741 STNEGQVTAS
+741 SSDDGLVTAS

-795 TMTGDEQR
+795 TMKGDEQR

-882 TVTTGASSD
+882 TVTTGTSSD

-959 SGLRSYEYV
+959 SDLRSYEYV

-1031 DRDAADFDICLYCGE
+1031 DKDAADFDICLYRGE
-1046 TLVGKTHVDELAAG
+1046 TLVGKKHVDELAAG

-1209 FPTHSGKQVA
+1209 FPTHSGSQVA

-1291 QYSADLPDGAR
+1291 QYSADLPEGAR

-1317 IDDIRYRKAGTALK
+1317 VDDIKYRKAGTGLK
-1331 LLGYNVYRDGTRLN
+1331 LLGYNVYRDGMRLN
-1345 ASPVTETKYTD
+1345 ASPITATKYTD

-1383 WDAASG
+1383 WDSASG
-1389 IIGVGEDNGSAQVRI
+1389 IDGVGVGNAVKHVRI
-1404 YDLSGRQMP
+1404 YDISGRQMP

>member
-1 MKSMMK
+1 MK

-91 PYDYDGTVSFRV
+91 PYDYNGTVSYRV

-111 LIEERHLATYSS
+111 LIEERHLATYTS

-274 DDNAPARP
+274 DYNAPARP
-282 ASLKASLTG
+282 TSLKASLTG

-300 AMPDRTAGGGKLA
+300 AMPDRTAGGGNLA

-322 DGELLKEGQAQA
+322 DGSLLKEGQSQA
-334 GSDVEAALTLTRGMH
+334 GADVEAALTLTRGMH

-367 DLWAGSDVVNAVSP
+367 DFWAGSDVVNAVSP

-426 DGSATSFDDKEVAD
+426 DGCATSFDDKEVAE

-547 GYSETVAVAAGQKA
+547 GYCETVAVAAGQKA

-569 VFAPTKVDNVNYRT
+569 VLAPTKVDNVNYRT

-632 EAKAEPVGAST
+632 EAKAEPVGSST
-643 DRKVEISF
+643 DRKVAISF

-705 SYEIMAE
+705 SYEITAE

-741 STNEGQVTAS
+741 SSDDGQVTAS

-896 ITLKDTHNPRLSFYV
+896 ITLKDTHNPRLTFYV

-945 EDNDGRWLKYSYSL
+945 EDNDGRWLKYSYNL
-959 SGLRSYEYV
+959 SDLRSYEYV

-987 LYVDQINVDDPLSF
+987 LYVDQINVDAPLSF

-1031 DRDAADFDICLYCGE
+1031 DKDAADFDICLYRGE

-1084 IAWNSD
+1084 IAWDSD
-1090 EDASDNVSKNVVVT
+1090 EEASDNVSKNVVVT

-1138 GAEAEDVVEDF
+1138 GAEDVVEDF

-1165 MDIDGA
+1165 MDNDGA

-1209 FPTHSGKQVA
+1209 FPTHSGSQVA

-1227 TANDDWLISPEV
+1227 TANNDWLISPEV

-1291 QYSADLPDGAR
+1291 QYSADLPEGAR

-1317 IDDIRYRKAGTALK
+1317 VDDIKYRKAGTGLK
-1331 LLGYNVYRDGTRLN
+1331 LLGYNVYRDGLRLN
-1345 ASPVTETKYTD
+1345 ASPITATKYTD
-1356 NRSVDTDVTYSVKAV
+1356 NRLVDTDVTYSVKAV

-1389 IIGVGEDNGSAQVRI
+1389 ISGVGEDNGLAQVRI

>member
-1 MKSMMK
+1 MK

-44 GSEAPFGIYSLPAND
+44 GSDTPFGIYSLPAND

-91 PYDYDGTVSFRV
+91 PYDYDGTVSYRV

-111 LIEERHLATYSS
+111 LVEERHLATYTS

-191 LYSVDKTTGALTEI
+191 LYSVDKTTGSLTEI

-282 ASLKASLTG
+282 TSLKASLTG

-300 AMPDRTAGGGKLA
+300 AMPDRTAGGGNLA

-322 DGELLKEGQAQA
+322 DGSLLKEGQSQA
-334 GSDVEAALTLTRGMH
+334 GADVEAALTLTRGMH

-597 IGVHAL
+597 IGVHVL

-632 EAKAEPVGAST
+632 EAKAEAEPVGSST
-643 DRKVEISF
+643 DRKVAISF
-651 KAPVVNMGGETLTAN
+651 KAPVVNMGGEALTAN

-705 SYEIMAE
+705 SYEITAE

-731 PGAVENLRIS
+731 PAAVENLRIS
-741 STNEGQVTAS
+741 SSDDGLVTAS

-795 TMTGDEQR
+795 TMKGDEQR

-882 TVTTGASSD
+882 TVTTGTSSD

-959 SGLRSYEYV
+959 SDLRSYEYV

-1031 DRDAADFDICLYCGE
+1031 DKDAADFDICLYRGE
-1046 TLVGKTHVDELAAG
+1046 TLVGKKHVDELAAG

-1209 FPTHSGKQVA
+1209 FPTHSGSQVA

-1291 QYSADLPDGAR
+1291 QYSADLPEGAR

-1317 IDDIRYRKAGTALK
+1317 VDDIKYRKAGTGLK
-1331 LLGYNVYRDGTRLN
+1331 LLGYNVYRDGMRLN
-1345 ASPVTETKYTD
+1345 ASPITATKYTD

-1383 WDAASG
+1383 WDSASG
-1389 IIGVGEDNGSAQVRI
+1389 IDGVGVGNAVKHVRI
-1404 YDLSGRQMP
+1404 YDISGRQMP

>member
-1 MKSMMK
+1 MK

-123 VASDLAYDPTTDRVY
+123 VASDLAYDPTTDCVY

-282 ASLKASLTG
+282 TSLKASLAG

-300 AMPDRTAGGGKLA
+300 AMPDRTAGGKLA
-313 SSLGYKLWM
+313 SSLGYKLWL
-322 DGELLKEGQAQA
+322 DGSLLKEGQSQA
-334 GSDVEAALTLTRGMH
+334 GAGVEAALTLTRGMH

-367 DLWAGSDVVNAVSP
+367 DFWAGSDVVNAVSP

-426 DGSATSFDDKEVAD
+426 DGSATSFDDNEVAD

-547 GYSETVAVAAGQKA
+547 GYSETVAVVAGQKA

-569 VFAPTKVDNVNYRT
+569 VLAPTKVDNVNYRT

-643 DRKVEISF
+643 DRKVAISF
-651 KAPVVNMGGETLTAN
+651 KAPVVNMGGEALTAN

-681 ETFSNIIPGDICQ
+681 ETFSNIIPGDLCEL
-694 MTDTPSADGTV
+694 TDNPSADGTV
-705 SYEIMAE
+705 SYEITAE

-718 ETVTVSTYVGLDQ
+718 ETVTVSTYVGMDQ
-731 PGAVENLRIS
+731 PGAVENLKIS
-741 STNEGQVTAS
+741 STDDGQVTAS

-795 TMTGDEQR
+795 TMKGDEQR
-803 LAWYVI
+803 LAWYVV

-926 TPDGKRHQLDDI
+926 TPDGKLHQLDDI

-959 SGLRSYEYV
+959 SDLRSYEYV

-1031 DRDAADFDICLYCGE
+1031 DKDAADFDICLYRGE

-1084 IAWNSD
+1084 IAWDSD
-1090 EDASDNVSKNVVVT
+1090 EEASDNVSKNVVVT

-1109 PFVKDAKAEAADDMQ
+1109 PFVKDAKAEAAGDMQ
-1124 SVALSWSE
+1124 SVAISWSE

-1209 FPTHSGKQVA
+1209 FPTHSGSQVA

-1276 FKKVGSTITV
+1276 FKKIGSTITV

-1291 QYSADLPDGAR
+1291 QYSADLPEGAR

-1317 IDDIRYRKAGTALK
+1317 VDDIKYRKAGTGLK

-1345 ASPVTETKYTD
+1345 VSPITATKYTD

-1383 WDAASG
+1383 WDSASG
-1389 IIGVGEDNGSAQVRI
+1389 IDGVGVGNAVKHVRI
-1404 YDLSGRQMP
+1404 YDISGRQIP
-1413 LGASL
+1413 LGSSL
-1418 KKGVYV
+1418 KTGVYIV
-1424 VRDNGKTR
+1424 WENGKAH